1 MNRKINKKGFTLTE
15 ILAVIAILGV
25 ILAIAVPSY
34 NSLSKKFEKAYYE
47 KLDGSVLAAAKSYY
61 KENAES
67 RPAELLYSSV
77 VTFSELIDN
86 KNIDDIKGYKSE
98 SNLKG
103 RIIIVKKVE
112 GYDYKMCYLDSDKN
126 SDNNKEYEK
135 NGESP
140 VADEDLLKKLGT
152 TNDTNTNNCDANW
165 LKNTKETFEARYG
178 SADEIYLYYSETNN
192 PKTIKEKLGVEKTLI
207 KLSSFS
213 SSEKLLELEKVELG
227 NTKYYPE
234 NITAIDLRTAK
245 EEDHK
250 YNLIY
255 RKIKTEADEEEDKD
269 SVVKK
274 ELHVV
279 RYDAPVVKVGDE
291 EINGKTLPYNTE
303 INLSISAKDKERHK
317 NLNGDNAALETT
329 FEEKIYCGGTWRD
342 WSTVSNGKK
351 IYTKN
356 SVDCEDSSIK
366 IKYRWQDK
374 QKNISKETKEPYTM
388 DLIEENPKL
397 EVKLESGGKVYEPG
411 QWTNKDIDA
420 TLNVTGIKRDVDLYS
435 KKDSGTDTKFNTGG
449 EGTYNYKITEETAS
463 STYTFSLKE
472 KDTSNPVKNG
482 DNNVEVRKTV
492 KIDKTSPLVATII
505 TDSSYNKKYDS
516 DINLTMSWTNKDLWF
531 NVFVKDELSG
541 IENVTFKLKS
551 TGATIP
557 VHWVQEPD
565 DYKDIT
571 AGSILNSL
579 TKRYRDYASNGYS
592 RYILHF
598 YEDIE
603 DDVIINVIDLAGN
616 KYTKEVK
623 IKLDTTPPSP
633 PSIYF
638 FGISTD
644 KFYIISGKDNLSG
657 VSEDQYKKP
666 GSNEWKTYSSI
677 IHLTAETGTYYAKSI
692 DRAGNESDPT
702 SKNYV
707 KEETESK
714 YTIYFDSNGGSG
726 SMSPMKNISRNAK
739 VTLTKNAFTKSGYNF
754 MGWATSKD
762 SSTVAY
768 YDQQD
773 VAGITSG
780 SSITLYAVWKKGL
793 VATFK
798 YNKATWAT
806 DTTASCNLYNGETSC
821 TIKAPEIPNA
831 PGTNRRD
838 QSTSASV
845 RNKGNNPYKTLF
857 TVVGWSTNKNATSA
871 QYASRGT
878 ITLSANT
885 TYYAIVKINKT
896 RFYAFPNED
905 YGLYCR
911 KAAGQAYAKE
921 NFKGMILTNTS
932 TAAYYNSTNWQYTGG
947 KMWFVGNVDPSN
959 LCSGG
964 SLGVGKVCTSCWVPG
979 DWVDW

>member
-47 KLDGSVLAAAKSYY
+47 KLEGSVLAAAKSYY

-77 VTFSELIDN
+77 VTFSELKTS
-86 KNIDDIKGYKSE
+86 KNIDDIKGYKS
-98 SNLKG
+98 NIDLKG
-103 RIIIVKKVE
+103 RIIIVKKAE
-112 GYDYKMCYLDSDKN
+112 GYDYKMCYLYSDKN

-140 VADEDLLKKLGT
+140 VADEDLLKKLGINAT
-152 TNDTNTNNCDANW
+152 INTNNCDVNW
-165 LKNTKETFEARYG
+165 LNNDADTFITDYDFVNFNG
-178 SADEIYLYYSETNN
+178 YLYYSETFDKNDIEN
-192 PKTIKEKLGVEKTLI
+192 IRNKLGVIKDLKKKSPKGEELDSVTLSNKT
-207 KLSSFS
+207 
-213 SSEKLLELEKVELG
+213 
-227 NTKYYPE
+227 YYPTNITGVDLRVARDSNKPISVTYPIQGDDVTE
-234 NITAIDLRTAK
+234 NITK
-245 EEDHK
+245 EV
-250 YNLIY
+250 NI
-255 RKIKTEADEEEDKD
+255 
-269 SVVKK
+269 
-274 ELHVV
+274 V
-279 RYDAPVVKVGDE
+279 RYDAPIVKVGDE

-303 INLSISAKDKERHK
+303 INLSVKKKDADIHDKLKVTEDIS
-317 NLNGDNAALETT
+317 TT
-329 FEEKIYCGGTWRD
+329 FEESIYCKGTWSK
-342 WSTVSNGKK
+342 WNGVSNGKK

-366 IKYRWQDK
+366 IKYHWKDEQD
-374 QKNISKETKEPYTM
+374 NISRETKEPYTM

-397 EVKLESGGKVYEPG
+397 EVKLESGGKIYELG

-463 STYTFSLKE
+463 STYIFSLKE

-482 DNNVEVRKTV
+482 DNDVKVRKTV
-492 KIDKTSPLVATII
+492 KIDKTSPLVAAII

-531 NVFVKDELSG
+531 NAFVKDELSG

-579 TKRYRDYASNGYS
+579 TKRYRNYASNGYS

-603 DDVIINVIDLAGN
+603 DDVIINATDSAGN

-623 IKLDTTPPSP
+623 IKLDKTPPSP

-692 DRAGNESDPT
+692 DRAGNESAPT

-754 MGWATSKD
+754 MGWATSKN

-768 YDQQD
+768 YDQQE

-806 DTTASCNLYNGETSC
+806 DTTVSCNLYNGATSC
-821 TIKAPEIPNA
+821 TVTAPEIPNV

-838 QSTSASV
+838 QSTSASI
-845 RNKGNNPYKTLF
+845 RNKGNNPFRTLF

-871 QYASRGT
+871 QHKSRGT

-911 KAAGQAYAKE
+911 KAAGQAYAKQ

>member
-34 NSLSKKFEKAYYE
+34 NSLSKKFEKEYYE
-47 KLDGSVLAAAKSYY
+47 KLEGSVLAAAKSYY

-86 KNIDDIKGYKSE
+86 KNIDDIKGYKSD
-98 SNLKG
+98 SDLKG

-112 GYDYKMCYLDSDKN
+112 GYDYKMCYL
-126 SDNNKEYEK
+126 E
-135 NGESP
+135 P
-140 VADEDLLKKLGT
+140 GT
-152 TNDTNTNNCDANW
+152 TNESSKDATTLDTNSLKTLGIDETINTENCDANW
-165 LKNTKETFEARYG
+165 LSNEANTFKADYG
-178 SADEIYLYYSETNN
+178 DDTSIYLYYSETNN
-192 PKTIKEKLGVEKTLI
+192 PETIKEKLGVTK
-207 KLSSFS
+207 KLTKIS
-213 SSEKLLELEKVELG
+213 SSNITLEEVDLG
-227 NTKYYPE
+227 GTKYYPE

-245 EEDHK
+245 EQDQT
-250 YNLIY
+250 YNLTY
-255 RKIKTEADEEEDKD
+255 RIKTEADETGKKD
-269 SVVKK
+269 LVVEK

-279 RYDAPVVKVGDE
+279 RYDAPIVKVDDE
-291 EINGKTLPYNTE
+291 EINGETLPYNTE
-303 INLSISAKDKERHK
+303 INLSVSDEDTTMHQNLKNDNTTEQTIFKES
-317 NLNGDNAALETT
+317 
-329 FEEKIYCGGTWRD
+329 IYCKGTWSK
-342 WSTVSNGKK
+342 WNEVSNVIK
-351 IYTKN
+351 YTKD
-356 SVDCEDSSIK
+356 SVECEDSSIK
-366 IKYRWQDK
+366 IKYRWQDE
-374 QKNISKETKEPYTM
+374 QSNISRETKEPYTM

-397 EVKLESGGKVYEPG
+397 EVELKSGGKIYEPG

-482 DNNVEVRKTV
+482 DNNVEVQKTV
-492 KIDKTSPLVATII
+492 KIDKTAPDVATII
-505 TDSSYNKKYDS
+505 TDASYDKKYDS
-516 DINLTMSWTNKDLWF
+516 DVNITMSWTNKDLWF

-541 IENVTFKLKS
+541 VENVTFKLKS

-579 TKRYRDYASNGYS
+579 TKRYRNYASNGYS

-603 DDVIINVIDLAGN
+603 DEVVINVTDLAGN

-623 IKLDTTPPSP
+623 IKLDKTPPSP

-666 GSNEWKTYSSI
+666 GSNDWKTYSSI

-692 DRAGNESDPT
+692 DRAGNESAPT

-726 SMSPMKNISRNAK
+726 SMNPMKNISRNAK

-754 MGWATSKD
+754 MGWATSKN
-762 SSTVAY
+762 SSAVAY
-768 YDQQD
+768 YDQQE

-806 DTTASCNLYNGETSC
+806 DTTASCNLYNGATSC
-821 TIKAPEIPNA
+821 TVTAPEIPNV

-838 QSTSASV
+838 QSTSASI
-845 RNKGNNPYKTLF
+845 RKKGNNPYKTLF

-896 RFYAFPNED
+896 RFYAFPNEE

-911 KAAGQAYAKE
+911 KAAGQAYAKQ

-932 TAAYYNSTNWQYTGG
+932 TAAYYNSTDWQYTGG

>member
-47 KLDGSVLAAAKSYY
+47 KLEDSILAAAKSYY

-67 RPAELLYSSV
+67 RPAELLYSNV
-77 VTFSELIDN
+77 VTFSELKTN

-98 SNLKG
+98 SDLKG
-103 RIIIVKKVE
+103 RIIIVKKLE
-112 GYDYKMCYLDSDKN
+112 DYDYKMCYLAPNTED
-126 SDNNKEYEK
+126 EK
-135 NGESP
+135 NASTTLT
-140 VADEDLLKKLGT
+140 DEDLLKKLGT
-152 TNDTNTNNCDANW
+152 ANDTNANNCDPNW
-165 LKNTKETFEARYG
+165 LSNDATTFKTEYSFKG
-178 SADEIYLYYSETNN
+178 FNGYLYYSETFDKNDIEN
-192 PKTIKEKLGVEKTLI
+192 IRNKLGVIKTLTKQHSKVEDPLDSVTLSDKTYYPTNITGVDLTVAKDSNKKIFVTYPIQGDKATENTIKEV
-207 KLSSFS
+207 
-213 SSEKLLELEKVELG
+213 
-227 NTKYYPE
+227 
-234 NITAIDLRTAK
+234 NI
-245 EEDHK
+245 
-250 YNLIY
+250 
-255 RKIKTEADEEEDKD
+255 
-269 SVVKK
+269 
-274 ELHVV
+274 V

-303 INLSISAKDKERHK
+303 INLSVKKKDADIHDKLKVTEDIS
-317 NLNGDNAALETT
+317 TT
-329 FEEKIYCGGTWRD
+329 FEESIYCDGNWGD
-342 WSTVSNGKK
+342 WAEVLNGKRK
-351 IYTKN
+351 YTKD
-356 SVDCEDSSIK
+356 SVNCDASSIK
-366 IKYRWQDK
+366 IKYRWQDE
-374 QKNISKETKEPYTM
+374 QSNISRETKEPYTM

-397 EVKLESGGKVYEPG
+397 EVELKSGGKIYEPG

-420 TLNVTGIKRDVDLYS
+420 TLNVDGIKRDVDLYS
-435 KKDSGTDTKFNTGG
+435 KKDSGTDTKFSTGG
-449 EGTYNYKITEETAS
+449 EGTYNYNITEETAS

-482 DNNVEVRKTV
+482 DNDVEVKKTV

-505 TDSSYNKKYDS
+505 TDASYDKKYDS
-516 DINLTMSWTNKDLWF
+516 DVNITMSWTNKDLWF

-603 DDVIINVIDLAGN
+603 DDVIINVTDLAGN

-623 IKLDTTPPSP
+623 IKLDGTPPSP

-692 DRAGNESDPT
+692 DRAGNESTPT

-806 DTTASCNLYNGETSC
+806 DTTASCNLYNGATSC

-911 KAAGQAYAKE
+911 KAAGQAYAKQ

>member
-47 KLDGSVLAAAKSYY
+47 KLEGSVLAAAKSYY

-67 RPAELLYSSV
+67 RPAELLYSNV

-103 RIIIVKKVE
+103 RIIIVKKAE
-112 GYDYKMCYLDSDKN
+112 DYDYKMCYLAPNTEDEKNASTTLTDKN
-126 SDNNKEYEK
+126 
-135 NGESP
+135 
-140 VADEDLLKKLGT
+140 LLEKLGT
-152 TNDTNTNNCDANW
+152 NEPTNTNNCDVNW
-165 LKNTKETFEARYG
+165 LSNEESTFEADYG
-178 SADEIYLYYSETNN
+178 DDKPIYLYYSETNN
-192 PKTIKEKLGVEKTLI
+192 PKTIKEKLGVTKTLN
-207 KLSSFS
+207 KKAS
-213 SSEKLLELEKVELG
+213 SSSSKKFLETVKLE

-303 INLSISAKDKERHK
+303 INLSISAKDKERHT
-317 NLNGDNAALETT
+317 NLNGDNAALETK
-329 FEEKIYCGGTWRD
+329 FEEKIYCDGI
-342 WSTVSNGKK
+342 WSEWNGVSNAIK
-351 IYTKN
+351 YTKD

-366 IKYRWQDK
+366 IKYRWKDEQD
-374 QKNISKETKEPYTM
+374 NISRETKEPYTM

-397 EVKLESGGKVYEPG
+397 EVKLESGGKIYEPG

-463 STYTFSLKE
+463 STYIFSLKE

-482 DNNVEVRKTV
+482 DNDVKVRKTV
-492 KIDKTSPLVATII
+492 KIDKTAPLVATII
-505 TDSSYNKKYDS
+505 TDASYDKKYDS
-516 DINLTMSWTNKDLWF
+516 DVNITMSWTNKDLWF

-603 DDVIINVIDLAGN
+603 DDVIINATDSAGN

-623 IKLDTTPPSP
+623 IKLDGTPPSP

-692 DRAGNESDPT
+692 DRAGNESAPT

-768 YDQQD
+768 YDQQE

-806 DTTASCNLYNGETSC
+806 DTTASCNLYNGATSC

>member
-47 KLDGSVLAAAKSYY
+47 KLEDSILAAAKSYY

-86 KNIDDIKGYKSE
+86 KNIDDIKGYKSVGD
-98 SNLKG
+98 LKG

-112 GYDYKMCYLDSDKN
+112 GYDYKMCYLAPNTED
-126 SDNNKEYEK
+126 EK
-135 NGESP
+135 NASTTLT
-140 VADEDLLKKLGT
+140 DEDLLKKLGT
-152 TNDTNTNNCDANW
+152 ANDTNANNCDPNW
-165 LKNTKETFEARYG
+165 LSNNATTFKTEYSFKG
-178 SADEIYLYYSETNN
+178 FNGYLYYSETFDKNDIEN
-192 PKTIKEKLGVEKTLI
+192 IRNKLGVIKTLTKQHSKVEDPLDSVTLSDKTYYPTNITGVDLTVAKDINKKIFVTYPIQGDKATENTIKEV
-207 KLSSFS
+207 
-213 SSEKLLELEKVELG
+213 
-227 NTKYYPE
+227 
-234 NITAIDLRTAK
+234 NI
-245 EEDHK
+245 
-250 YNLIY
+250 
-255 RKIKTEADEEEDKD
+255 
-269 SVVKK
+269 
-274 ELHVV
+274 V

-303 INLSISAKDKERHK
+303 INLSVKKKDADIHDKLKVTEDIS
-317 NLNGDNAALETT
+317 TT
-329 FEEKIYCGGTWRD
+329 FEESIYCDGNWGD
-342 WSTVSNGKK
+342 WAEVLNGKRK
-351 IYTKN
+351 YTKD
-356 SVDCEDSSIK
+356 SVNCDASSIK
-366 IKYRWQDK
+366 IKYRWQDE
-374 QKNISKETKEPYTM
+374 QSNISRETKEPYTM

-397 EVKLESGGKVYEPG
+397 EVELKSGGKIYEPG

-435 KKDSGTDTKFNTGG
+435 KKDSGTDTKFNTGV

-482 DNNVEVRKTV
+482 DNNVEVQKTV
-492 KIDKTSPLVATII
+492 KIDKTAPLVATII
-505 TDSSYNKKYDS
+505 TDASYDKKYDS
-516 DINLTMSWTNKDLWF
+516 DVNITMSWTNKYLWF

-557 VHWVQEPD
+557 VYWVQEPD

-603 DDVIINVIDLAGN
+603 DDVIINVTDLAGN

-623 IKLDTTPPSP
+623 IKLDGTPPSP

-692 DRAGNESDPT
+692 DRAGNESAPT

-911 KAAGQAYAKE
+911 KAAGQAYAKQ

>member
-34 NSLSKKFEKAYYE
+34 NSLSKKFEKEYYE
-47 KLDGSVLAAAKSYY
+47 KLEGSILAAAKSYY

-67 RPAELLYSSV
+67 RPAELLYSNV

-86 KNIDDIKGYKSE
+86 KNIDDIKGYKSN
-98 SNLKG
+98 SDLKG
-103 RIIIVKKVE
+103 RIIIVKKAE
-112 GYDYKMCYLDSDKN
+112 DYDYKMCYLAPNTDD
-126 SDNNKEYEK
+126 
-135 NGESP
+135 
-140 VADEDLLKKLGT
+140 ADEKKASTTLTDGDLLGKLGT
-152 TNDTNTNNCDANW
+152 NKTINTNNCDANW
-165 LKNTKETFEARYG
+165 LNNDADTFETEYV
-178 SADEIYLYYSETNN
+178 DDKPIYLYYSETNN
-192 PKTIKEKLGVEKTLI
+192 PKTIKEKLGVTKTL
-207 KLSSFS
+207 KKKASYSSK
-213 SSEKLLELEKVELG
+213 EYLEEVELG

-234 NITAIDLRTAK
+234 NITAIDLRTEK
-245 EEDHK
+245 E
-250 YNLIY
+250 YNLTY
-255 RKIKTEADEEEDKD
+255 RIKTGK
-269 SVVKK
+269 VVEKK
-274 ELHVV
+274 LHVV
-279 RYDAPVVKVGDE
+279 RYDAPIVKVGDE

-366 IKYRWQDK
+366 IKYHWYDE

-397 EVKLESGGKVYEPG
+397 EVKLESGGKIYEPG

-463 STYTFSLKE
+463 STYIFSLKE

-482 DNNVEVRKTV
+482 DNDVKVRKTV

-644 KFYIISGKDNLSG
+644 KFYIISGEDKLSG

-692 DRAGNESDPT
+692 DRAGNESTPT

-806 DTTASCNLYNGETSC
+806 DTTASCNLYNGATSC

-845 RNKGNNPYKTLF
+845 RNKGNNQYKTLF

>member
-47 KLDGSVLAAAKSYY
+47 KLEGSVLAAAKSYY

-77 VTFSELIDN
+77 VTFSELKTS
-86 KNIDDIKGYKSE
+86 KNIDDIKGYKS
-98 SNLKG
+98 NIDLKG
-103 RIIIVKKVE
+103 RIIIVKKAE
-112 GYDYKMCYLDSDKN
+112 GYDYKMCYLYSDKN

-140 VADEDLLKKLGT
+140 VADEDLLKKLGINAT
-152 TNDTNTNNCDANW
+152 INTNNCDVNW
-165 LKNTKETFEARYG
+165 LNNDADTFITDYDFVNFNG
-178 SADEIYLYYSETNN
+178 YLYYSETFDKNDIEN
-192 PKTIKEKLGVEKTLI
+192 IRNKLGVIKDLKKKSPKGEELDSVTLSNKT
-207 KLSSFS
+207 
-213 SSEKLLELEKVELG
+213 
-227 NTKYYPE
+227 YYPT
-234 NITAIDLRTAK
+234 NITGVDLRVA
-245 EEDHK
+245 
-250 YNLIY
+250 
-255 RKIKTEADEEEDKD
+255 KD
-269 SVVKK
+269 SNKTISVTYPIQGDNVTENKTKEVKI
-274 ELHVV
+274 V

-303 INLSISAKDKERHK
+303 INLSVKENDEKIHNK
-317 NLNGDNAALETT
+317 LKVAEATPQTT

-342 WSTVSNGKK
+342 WDKVSNGKK
-351 IYTKN
+351 IYTKD
-356 SVDCEDSSIK
+356 SVKCDDSSIK
-366 IKYRWQDK
+366 IKYRWKDEQD
-374 QKNISKETKEPYTM
+374 NISRETKEPYTM

-397 EVKLESGGKVYEPG
+397 EVKLESGGKIYELG

-435 KKDSGTDTKFNTGG
+435 KKDSGTDEKLNTGG

-463 STYTFSLKE
+463 STYIFSLKE

-482 DNNVEVRKTV
+482 DNDVKVRKTV
-492 KIDKTSPLVATII
+492 KIDKTSPLVAAII

-541 IENVTFKLKS
+541 VENVTFKLKS

-565 DYKDIT
+565 DKNYKNIV
-571 AGSILNSL
+571 AGSTLNSL
-579 TKRYRDYASNGYS
+579 TKRYRNYASNGYS

-603 DDVIINVIDLAGN
+603 DEVVINVTDLAGN

-623 IKLDTTPPSP
+623 IKLDKTPPSP

-666 GSNEWKTYSSI
+666 GSSEWKTYSSI

-692 DRAGNESDPT
+692 DRAGNESAPT

-707 KEETESK
+707 KAETESK

-726 SMSPMKNISRNAK
+726 SMNPMKNISRNAK

-754 MGWATSKD
+754 MGWATSKN

-768 YDQQD
+768 YDQQE

-806 DTTASCNLYNGETSC
+806 DTTASCNLYNGATSC
-821 TIKAPEIPNA
+821 TVTAPEIPNV

-845 RNKGNNPYKTLF
+845 RNKGNNPFRTLF

-871 QYASRGT
+871 QHKSRGT

-911 KAAGQAYAKE
+911 KAAGQAYAKQ

-947 KMWFVGNVDPSN
+947 KMWFVGNVNPSN
-959 LCSGG
+959 LCGGG

>member
-1 MNRKINKKGFTLTE
+1 MNKKINKKGFTLTE

-34 NSLSKKFEKAYYE
+34 NSLSKKFEKEYYD
-47 KLDGSVLAAAKSYY
+47 KLEGSVLAAAKSYY

-77 VTFSELIDN
+77 VTFSQLIDN

-98 SNLKG
+98 ELKG

-112 GYDYKMCYLDSDKN
+112 GYDYKMCYLAPNTED
-126 SDNNKEYEK
+126 EK
-135 NGESP
+135 NASTTLTDG
-140 VADEDLLKKLGT
+140 DLLEKLGT
-152 TNDTNTNNCDANW
+152 SKETNAKNCDLNW
-165 LKNTKETFEARYG
+165 LSNDATTFITDYDFVNFNG
-178 SADEIYLYYSETNN
+178 YLYYSETFDKNDIEN
-192 PKTIKEKLGVEKTLI
+192 IRNKLGVAKTLTKKPSKAGYPLDSVTLDGKTYYPTNITGVDLTVAKDINKKIFVTYPIQGDKATENTIKEV
-207 KLSSFS
+207 
-213 SSEKLLELEKVELG
+213 
-227 NTKYYPE
+227 
-234 NITAIDLRTAK
+234 NI
-245 EEDHK
+245 
-250 YNLIY
+250 
-255 RKIKTEADEEEDKD
+255 
-269 SVVKK
+269 
-274 ELHVV
+274 V
-279 RYDAPVVKVGDE
+279 RYDAPVVKVGNE
-291 EINGKTLPYNTE
+291 EQASGKTLPYNTE
-303 INLSISAKDKERHK
+303 INLSVKENDEKIHNKLKVAEDIS
-317 NLNGDNAALETT
+317 TT
-329 FEEKIYCGGTWRD
+329 FEESIYCDGTWSK
-342 WSTVSNGKK
+342 WNEISNVIK
-351 IYTKN
+351 YTKD
-356 SVDCEDSSIK
+356 SVNCDVSSIK
-366 IKYRWQDK
+366 IKYRWQDE
-374 QKNISKETKEPYTM
+374 QSNISRETKDPYTM

-397 EVKLESGGKVYEPG
+397 DVELKSGGKIYEPG

-435 KKDSGTDTKFNTGG
+435 KKDSGTETKIGTGSKA
-449 EGTYNYKITEETAS
+449 EYKITEETAL

-472 KDTSNPVKNG
+472 KYTSDPVKNG
-482 DNNVEVRKTV
+482 DNNVEVTKTV
-492 KIDKTSPLVATII
+492 KIDKTAPDVAIII
-505 TDSSYNKKYDS
+505 TDGSYNKKYDS
-516 DINLTMSWTNKDLWF
+516 DVNITMSWTNKDLWF

-541 IENVTFKLKS
+541 VENVTFKLKS

-565 DYKDIT
+565 DKNYKNIV
-571 AGSILNSL
+571 AGSTLNSL
-579 TKRYRDYASNGYS
+579 TKRYRNYASNGYS

-603 DDVIINVIDLAGN
+603 DEVVVNVTDLAGN

-623 IKLDTTPPSP
+623 IKLDKTPPSP

-666 GSNEWKTYSSI
+666 GSDDWKTYSSI

-692 DRAGNESDPT
+692 DRAGNESAPT

-707 KEETESK
+707 KAETESK

-726 SMSPMKNISRNAK
+726 SMNPMKNISRNTE

-754 MGWATSKD
+754 MGWATSKN

-768 YDQQD
+768 YDQQK

-806 DTTASCNLYNGETSC
+806 DTTVSCNLYNGATSC
-821 TIKAPEIPNA
+821 TVTAPEIPNV

-838 QSTSASV
+838 QSTSDI
-845 RNKGNNPYKTLF
+845 KKYGNNPYKTLF

-871 QYASRGT
+871 QYDSRGT

-896 RFYAFPNED
+896 RLYAFPNEEN
-905 YGLYCR
+905 GLYCR
-911 KAAGQAYAKE
+911 KSAGLPYASSS
-921 NFKGMILTNTS
+921 FKGMILTNS
-932 TAAYYNSTNWQYTGG
+932 GIPAYYNSTNWQYTGG

-959 LCSGG
+959 LCGTG
-964 SLGVGKVCTSCWVPG
+964 SLTTSKVCTSCWVPG

>member
-67 RPAELLYSSV
+67 RPAELLYSNV
-77 VTFSELIDN
+77 VTFSELKTN

-98 SNLKG
+98 SDLKG
-103 RIIIVKKVE
+103 RIIIVKKLE
-112 GYDYKMCYLDSDKN
+112 DYDYKMCYLAPNTED
-126 SDNNKEYEK
+126 EK
-135 NGESP
+135 NASTTLT
-140 VADEDLLKKLGT
+140 DEDLLKKLGT
-152 TNDTNTNNCDANW
+152 TNDTNANNCDPNW
-165 LKNTKETFEARYG
+165 LSNDATTFKTEYSFKG
-178 SADEIYLYYSETNN
+178 FNGYLYYSETFDKNDIEN
-192 PKTIKEKLGVEKTLI
+192 IRNKLGVAKRLTKKPSKAGYPLDSVTLDGKT
-207 KLSSFS
+207 
-213 SSEKLLELEKVELG
+213 
-227 NTKYYPE
+227 YYPTNITGVDLTVAKDSNKTISVTYPIQGDNVTE
-234 NITAIDLRTAK
+234 NITK
-245 EEDHK
+245 EV
-250 YNLIY
+250 NI
-255 RKIKTEADEEEDKD
+255 
-269 SVVKK
+269 
-274 ELHVV
+274 V

-303 INLSISAKDKERHK
+303 INLSISVEDEERYK
-317 NLNGDNAALETT
+317 NLNGDSDIPQTK
-329 FEEKIYCGGTWRD
+329 FEEKIYCDGNWGD
-342 WSTVSNGKK
+342 WAEVLNGKRK
-351 IYTKN
+351 YTKD
-356 SVDCEDSSIK
+356 SVNCDASSIK
-366 IKYRWQDK
+366 IKYRWQDE
-374 QKNISKETKEPYTM
+374 QSNISRETKEPYTM

-397 EVKLESGGKVYEPG
+397 EVELKSGGKIYEPG

-420 TLNVTGIKRDVDLYS
+420 TLNVDGIKRDVDLYS
-435 KKDSGTDTKFNTGG
+435 KKDSGTDTKFSTGV

-482 DNNVEVRKTV
+482 DNNVEVQKTV
-492 KIDKTSPLVATII
+492 KIDKTAPLVATII
-505 TDSSYNKKYDS
+505 TDASYDKKYDS
-516 DINLTMSWTNKDLWF
+516 DVNITMSWTNKYLWF

-557 VHWVQEPD
+557 VYWVQEPD

-603 DDVIINVIDLAGN
+603 DDVIINATDLAGN

-623 IKLDTTPPSP
+623 IKLDKTPPSP

-692 DRAGNESDPT
+692 DRAGNESTPT

-707 KEETESK
+707 KEQTESK

-768 YDQQD
+768 YDQQE

-806 DTTASCNLYNGETSC
+806 DTTASCNLYNGATSC

>member
-47 KLDGSVLAAAKSYY
+47 KLEGSVLAAAKSYY

-86 KNIDDIKGYKSE
+86 KNIDDIKGYKSN

-103 RIIIVKKVE
+103 RIIIVKRRND
-112 GYDYKMCYLDSDKN
+112 YDYKMCYLAPNTDEKNASTTLTDKN
-126 SDNNKEYEK
+126 
-135 NGESP
+135 
-140 VADEDLLKKLGT
+140 LLEKLGT
-152 TNDTNTNNCDANW
+152 NETTNANNCDANW
-165 LKNTKETFEARYG
+165 LNNEARTFYATYG
-178 SADEIYLYYSETNN
+178 DAKPIYLYYSETNN
-192 PKTIKEKLGVEKTLI
+192 PETIKKKLGVEKTLI

-213 SSEKLLELEKVELG
+213 SPENLLELGKVKLS

-234 NITAIDLRTAK
+234 NITAIDLRTAID
-245 EEDHK
+245 EDK
-250 YNLIY
+250 IYNLTY
-255 RKIKTEADEEEDKD
+255 RIKTEVDEAGDKD
-269 SVVKK
+269 LKVEKK
-274 ELHVV
+274 LHVV
-279 RYDAPVVKVGDE
+279 RYDAPVIKVGNE
-291 EINGKTLPYNTE
+291 EQDGGKTLPYNTE
-303 INLSISAKDKERHK
+303 INLSVSDTDTTRHTNLK
-317 NLNGDNAALETT
+317 NDNATEQTIFEESIYCDGNWSEWNAVLNG
-329 FEEKIYCGGTWRD
+329 KR
-342 WSTVSNGKK
+342 
-351 IYTKN
+351 IYTKEN
-356 SVDCEDSSIK
+356 VSCGASSIK
-366 IKYRWQDK
+366 IKYRWQDE
-374 QKNISKETKEPYTM
+374 QNNISRETKEPYTM

-397 EVKLESGGKVYEPG
+397 EVELKSGGKIYEPG

-482 DNNVEVRKTV
+482 DNNVEVKKTV
-492 KIDKTSPLVATII
+492 KIDKTSPDVATII
-505 TDSSYNKKYDS
+505 TDASYDKKYDS

-557 VHWVQEPD
+557 VHWAQEPD

-579 TKRYRDYASNGYS
+579 TKRYRNYASNGYS

-603 DDVIINVIDLAGN
+603 DDVIINVTDLAGN

-623 IKLDTTPPSP
+623 IKLDKTPPSP

-666 GSNEWKTYSSI
+666 GSNDWKTYSSI

-692 DRAGNESDPT
+692 DRAGNESAPT

-726 SMSPMKNISRNAK
+726 SMNPMKNISRNAK

-754 MGWATSKD
+754 MGWATSKN

-768 YDQQD
+768 YDQQE

-806 DTTASCNLYNGETSC
+806 DTTVSCNLYNGATSC
-821 TIKAPEIPNA
+821 TVTAPEIPNV

-838 QSTSASV
+838 QSTSVSI
-845 RNKGNNPYKTLF
+845 RKKGNNPYKTLF

-911 KAAGQAYAKE
+911 KAAGQAYAKQ

>member
-34 NSLSKKFEKAYYE
+34 NSLSKKFEKEYYE

-103 RIIIVKKVE
+103 RIIIVKKAE
-112 GYDYKMCYLDSDKN
+112 DYDYKMCYLAPNTDDA
-126 SDNNKEYEK
+126 DEK
-135 NGESP
+135 KASTTLT
-140 VADEDLLKKLGT
+140 DEDLLKKLGT
-152 TNDTNTNNCDANW
+152 ANDTNTNNCDVNW
-165 LKNTKETFEARYG
+165 LSNEESTFEADYG
-178 SADEIYLYYSETNN
+178 DDKPIYLYYSETNN
-192 PKTIKEKLGVEKTLI
+192 PKTIKEKLGVTKTLN
-207 KLSSFS
+207 KKAS
-213 SSEKLLELEKVELG
+213 SSSKKFLETVKLE

-245 EEDHK
+245 EEDQT

-255 RKIKTEADEEEDKD
+255 RIKTGK
-269 SVVKK
+269 VVEKK
-274 ELHVV
+274 LHVV
-279 RYDAPVVKVGDE
+279 RYDAPIVKVGDE

-303 INLSISAKDKERHK
+303 INLSISVEDKDRHK

-342 WSTVSNGKK
+342 WTEVSNGKK

-397 EVKLESGGKVYEPG
+397 EVKLESGGKIYEPG

-435 KKDSGTDTKFNTGG
+435 KKDSDTDTKFNTGS
-449 EGTYNYKITEETAS
+449 EGAYNYNITEETAS

-482 DNNVEVRKTV
+482 DNNVEVQKTV

-505 TDSSYNKKYDS
+505 TDASYDKKYDS
-516 DINLTMSWTNKDLWF
+516 DVNITMSWTNKDLWF

-557 VHWVQEPD
+557 VYWVQEPD

-603 DDVIINVIDLAGN
+603 DDVIINATDSAGN

-623 IKLDTTPPSP
+623 IKLDQTPPSP

-644 KFYIISGKDNLSG
+644 KFYIISGEDKLSG

-692 DRAGNESDPT
+692 DRAGNESTPT

-707 KEETESK
+707 KEQTESK

-768 YDQQD
+768 YDQQE

-806 DTTASCNLYNGETSC
+806 DTTASCNLYNGATSC

>member
-47 KLDGSVLAAAKSYY
+47 KLEGSVLAAAKSYY

-77 VTFSELIDN
+77 VTFSELKEN
-86 KNIDDIKGYKSE
+86 KNIDDIKGYKS
-98 SNLKG
+98 NIDLKG

-112 GYDYKMCYLDSDKN
+112 GYDYKMCYLEPGTNDESSTEAQKLNDA
-126 SDNNKEYEK
+126 SLETLGINK
-135 NGESP
+135 
-140 VADEDLLKKLGT
+140 
-152 TNDTNTNNCDANW
+152 DTNTDNCDVNW
-165 LKNTKETFEARYG
+165 LSNKASTFATEYG
-178 SADEIYLYYSETNN
+178 DVKPIYLYYSETNN
-192 PKTIKEKLGVEKTLI
+192 PKTIKEKLGVRKTL
-207 KLSSFS
+207 KKRASY
-213 SSEKLLELEKVELG
+213 SSENYLATVELG

-245 EEDHK
+245 EQNQT

-255 RKIKTEADEEEDKD
+255 RIKTEADEEGNKD
-269 SVVKK
+269 LVVEKK
-274 ELHVV
+274 LHVV
-279 RYDAPVVKVGDE
+279 RYDAPIVKVGDE

-303 INLSISAKDKERHK
+303 INLSISDDDATRHK
-317 NLNGDNAALETT
+317 NLKNDNATEKTI

-342 WSTVSNGKK
+342 WTEVSNGKK

-356 SVDCEDSSIK
+356 SVNCDASSIK
-366 IKYRWQDK
+366 IKYHWKDEQD
-374 QKNISKETKEPYTM
+374 NISRETKEPYTM

-397 EVKLESGGKVYEPG
+397 EVKLESGGKIYELG

-420 TLNVTGIKRDVDLYS
+420 TLNVTGIKRNVDLYS

-482 DNNVEVRKTV
+482 DNDVKVRKTV

-531 NVFVKDELSG
+531 NAFVKDELSG

-579 TKRYRDYASNGYS
+579 TKRYRNYASNGYS

-603 DDVIINVIDLAGN
+603 DDVIINATDLAGN

-623 IKLDTTPPSP
+623 IKLDKTPPSP

-666 GSNEWKTYSSI
+666 GSNDWKTYSSI

-692 DRAGNESDPT
+692 DRAGNESTPT

-754 MGWATSKD
+754 MGWATSKN
-762 SSTVAY
+762 SSTIAY
-768 YDQQD
+768 YDQQE

-798 YNKATWAT
+798 YNKATWAK
-806 DTTASCNLYNGETSC
+806 DTTASCNLYNGATSC
-821 TIKAPEIPNA
+821 TVTAPEIPNA

-871 QYASRGT
+871 QHKSRGT

-911 KAAGQAYAKE
+911 KAAGQAYAKQ

>member
-47 KLDGSVLAAAKSYY
+47 KLEGSVLAAAKSYY

-77 VTFSELIDN
+77 VTFSELKTS
-86 KNIDDIKGYKSE
+86 KNIDDIKGYKS
-98 SNLKG
+98 NIDLKG
-103 RIIIVKKVE
+103 RIIIVKKAE
-112 GYDYKMCYLDSDKN
+112 GYDYKMCYLYSDKN

-140 VADEDLLKKLGT
+140 VADEDLLKKLGINAT
-152 TNDTNTNNCDANW
+152 INTNNCDVNW
-165 LKNTKETFEARYG
+165 LNNDADTFITDYDFVNFNG
-178 SADEIYLYYSETNN
+178 YLYYSETFDKNDIEN
-192 PKTIKEKLGVEKTLI
+192 IRNKLGVIKDLKKKSPKGEELDSVTLSNKT
-207 KLSSFS
+207 
-213 SSEKLLELEKVELG
+213 
-227 NTKYYPE
+227 YYPTNITGVDLRVARDSNKPISVTYPIQGDDVTE
-234 NITAIDLRTAK
+234 NITK
-245 EEDHK
+245 EV
-250 YNLIY
+250 NI
-255 RKIKTEADEEEDKD
+255 
-269 SVVKK
+269 
-274 ELHVV
+274 V
-279 RYDAPVVKVGDE
+279 RYDAPIVKVGDE

-303 INLSISAKDKERHK
+303 INLSVKKKDADIHDKLKVTEDIS
-317 NLNGDNAALETT
+317 TT
-329 FEEKIYCGGTWRD
+329 FEESIYCKGTWSK
-342 WSTVSNGKK
+342 WNGVSNGKK

-356 SVDCEDSSIK
+356 SVDCKDSSIK
-366 IKYRWQDK
+366 IKYRWKDEQD
-374 QKNISKETKEPYTM
+374 NISRETKEPYTM

-397 EVKLESGGKVYEPG
+397 EVKLESGGKIYELG

-435 KKDSGTDTKFNTGG
+435 KKDSGNDTKFNTGG

-463 STYTFSLKE
+463 STYIFSLKE

-482 DNNVEVRKTV
+482 DNDVKVRKTV
-492 KIDKTSPLVATII
+492 KIDKTSPLVAAII

-531 NVFVKDELSG
+531 NAFVKDELSG

-579 TKRYRDYASNGYS
+579 TKRYRNYASNGYS

-603 DDVIINVIDLAGN
+603 DDVIINATDSAGN

-623 IKLDTTPPSP
+623 IKLDKTPPSP

-666 GSNEWKTYSSI
+666 GRNEWKTYSSI

-692 DRAGNESDPT
+692 DRAGNESAPT

-754 MGWATSKD
+754 MGWATSKN

-768 YDQQD
+768 YDQQE

-806 DTTASCNLYNGETSC
+806 DTTVSCNLYNGATSC
-821 TIKAPEIPNA
+821 TVTAPEIPNV

-838 QSTSASV
+838 QSTSASI
-845 RNKGNNPYKTLF
+845 RNKGNNPFRTLF

-871 QYASRGT
+871 QHKSRGT

-911 KAAGQAYAKE
+911 KAAGQAYAKQ

>member
-47 KLDGSVLAAAKSYY
+47 KLEGSVLAAAKSYY

-77 VTFSELIDN
+77 VTFSKLKEN
-86 KNIDDIKGYKSE
+86 KNIDDIKGYKLVGD
-98 SNLKG
+98 LKG

-112 GYDYKMCYLDSDKN
+112 GYDYKMCYLAPNTED
-126 SDNNKEYEK
+126 EK
-135 NGESP
+135 NASTTLTDG
-140 VADEDLLKKLGT
+140 DLLEKLGT
-152 TNDTNTNNCDANW
+152 NETTNANNCDPNW
-165 LKNTKETFEARYG
+165 LNNGANTFNATYGNTEA
-178 SADEIYLYYSETNN
+178 IYLYYSETNN
-192 PKTIKEKLGVEKTLI
+192 PKTIKEKLGVRKTL
-207 KLSSFS
+207 KKRASY
-213 SSEKLLELEKVELG
+213 SSENYLETVELG

-245 EEDHK
+245 EQDQT
-250 YNLIY
+250 YNLTY
-255 RKIKTEADEEEDKD
+255 RIKTEDQDITKTK
-269 SVVKK
+269 V
-274 ELHVV
+274 LHIV
-279 RYDAPVVKVGDE
+279 RYDAPIVNVGDE

-303 INLSISAKDKERHK
+303 INLSISVKDEDRYK
-317 NLNGDNAALETT
+317 NLNGDSDTLKTT
-329 FEEKIYCGGTWRD
+329 FEEKIYCDGNWGD
-342 WSTVSNGKK
+342 WAEVLNGKRK
-351 IYTKN
+351 YTKD
-356 SVDCEDSSIK
+356 SVNCDASYIK
-366 IKYRWQDK
+366 IKYRWQDE
-374 QKNISKETKEPYTM
+374 QENISKETKEPYTM

-397 EVKLESGGKVYEPG
+397 EVELKSGGKIYEPG

-435 KKDSGTDTKFNTGG
+435 KKDSGTDEKLSTGSKA
-449 EGTYNYKITEETAS
+449 EYKITEETAS

-482 DNNVEVRKTV
+482 DNNVEVKKTV

-505 TDSSYNKKYDS
+505 TDGSYNKKYDS

-579 TKRYRDYASNGYS
+579 TKRYRNYASNGYS

-603 DDVIINVIDLAGN
+603 DDVIINATDLAGN
-616 KYTKEVK
+616 EYTKEVK
-623 IKLDTTPPSP
+623 IKLDKTPPSP

-666 GSNEWKTYSSI
+666 GSNEWKTYSYI
-677 IHLTAETGTYYAKSI
+677 VHLTAETGTYYAKSI
-692 DRAGNESDPT
+692 DRAGNESTPT

-707 KEETESK
+707 KEQTESK

-754 MGWATSKD
+754 MGWATSKN

-798 YNKATWAT
+798 YNKATWAK
-806 DTTASCNLYNGETSC
+806 DTTASCDLKNNATSC
-821 TIKAPEIPNA
+821 TVTAPEIPNA

-845 RNKGNNPYKTLF
+845 RNKGNNPFRTLF

-871 QYASRGT
+871 QYKSRGT

-896 RFYAFPNED
+896 RFYAFPNEE

-911 KAAGQAYAKE
+911 KAAGQAYAKQ

-964 SLGVGKVCTSCWVPG
+964 SLGVGNVCTSCWVPG
-979 DWVDW
+979 DWIDW

>member
-34 NSLSKKFEKAYYE
+34 NSLSKKFEKEYYE
-47 KLDGSVLAAAKSYY
+47 KLEGSILAAAKSYY

-67 RPAELLYSSV
+67 RPAELLYSNV

-86 KNIDDIKGYKSE
+86 KNIDDIKGYKSN
-98 SNLKG
+98 SDLKG
-103 RIIIVKKVE
+103 RIIIVKKAE
-112 GYDYKMCYLDSDKN
+112 DYDYKMCYLAPNTDD
-126 SDNNKEYEK
+126 
-135 NGESP
+135 
-140 VADEDLLKKLGT
+140 ADEKKASTTLTDGDLLGKLGT
-152 TNDTNTNNCDANW
+152 NKTINTNNCDANW
-165 LKNTKETFEARYG
+165 LNNDADTFETEYV
-178 SADEIYLYYSETNN
+178 DDKPIYLYYSETNN
-192 PKTIKEKLGVEKTLI
+192 PKTIKEKLGVTKTL
-207 KLSSFS
+207 KKKASYSSK
-213 SSEKLLELEKVELG
+213 EYLEEVELG

-234 NITAIDLRTAK
+234 NITAIDLRTEK
-245 EEDHK
+245 E
-250 YNLIY
+250 YNLTY
-255 RKIKTEADEEEDKD
+255 RIKTGK
-269 SVVKK
+269 VVEKK
-274 ELHVV
+274 LHVV
-279 RYDAPVVKVGDE
+279 RYDAPIVKVGDE

-303 INLSISAKDKERHK
+303 INLSISVEDKDRHK

-342 WSTVSNGKK
+342 WTEVSNGKK

-397 EVKLESGGKVYEPG
+397 EVKLESGGKIYELG

-463 STYTFSLKE
+463 STYIFSLKE

-492 KIDKTSPLVATII
+492 KIDKTAPLVATII
-505 TDSSYNKKYDS
+505 TDASYDKKYDS
-516 DINLTMSWTNKDLWF
+516 DVNITMSWTNKDLWF

-557 VHWVQEPD
+557 VYWVQEPD

-579 TKRYRDYASNGYS
+579 TKRYRNYASNGYS
-592 RYILHF
+592 RYILNF

-603 DDVIINVIDLAGN
+603 DDVIINVTDLAGN

-623 IKLDTTPPSP
+623 IKLDGTPPSP

-692 DRAGNESDPT
+692 DRAGNESAPT

-768 YDQQD
+768 YDQQE

-806 DTTASCNLYNGETSC
+806 DTTASCNLYNGATSC

>member
-47 KLDGSVLAAAKSYY
+47 KLEGSVLAAAKSYY

-67 RPAELLYSSV
+67 RPAELLYSNV
-77 VTFSELIDN
+77 VTFSELKTN

-98 SNLKG
+98 SDLKG

-112 GYDYKMCYLDSDKN
+112 DYDYKMCYLAPNTEDEKNASTTLTDKN
-126 SDNNKEYEK
+126 
-135 NGESP
+135 
-140 VADEDLLKKLGT
+140 LLEKLGT
-152 TNDTNTNNCDANW
+152 NEPTNTNNCDPNW
-165 LKNTKETFEARYG
+165 LNNDAYTFQTDYDFVNFNG
-178 SADEIYLYYSETNN
+178 YLYYSETFGKNDIEN
-192 PKTIKEKLGVEKTLI
+192 IRNKLGVAKRLTKKPSKAGYPLDSVTLDGKTYYPTNITGVDLTVAKDINKKIFVTYPIQGDKATENTIKEV
-207 KLSSFS
+207 
-213 SSEKLLELEKVELG
+213 
-227 NTKYYPE
+227 
-234 NITAIDLRTAK
+234 NI
-245 EEDHK
+245 
-250 YNLIY
+250 
-255 RKIKTEADEEEDKD
+255 
-269 SVVKK
+269 
-274 ELHVV
+274 V
-279 RYDAPVVKVGDE
+279 RYDAPVVKVGNE
-291 EINGKTLPYNTE
+291 EQASGKTLPYNTE
-303 INLSISAKDKERHK
+303 INLSVKENDEKIHNK
-317 NLNGDNAALETT
+317 LKVAEDTST
-329 FEEKIYCGGTWRD
+329 MFEEKIYCGGTWRD
-342 WSTVSNGKK
+342 WDKVSNGKK
-351 IYTKN
+351 TYTKD
-356 SVDCEDSSIK
+356 SVNCDVSSIK
-366 IKYRWQDK
+366 IKYRWQDE
-374 QKNISKETKEPYTM
+374 QSNISRETKEPYTM

-397 EVKLESGGKVYEPG
+397 EVKLESGGKIYELG

-463 STYTFSLKE
+463 STYIFSLKE

-492 KIDKTSPLVATII
+492 KIDKTAPLVATII
-505 TDSSYNKKYDS
+505 TDASYDKKYDS

-603 DDVIINVIDLAGN
+603 DDVIINVTDLAGN

-623 IKLDTTPPSP
+623 IKLDKTPPSP

-644 KFYIISGKDNLSG
+644 KFYIISGEDKLSG

-692 DRAGNESDPT
+692 DRAGNAPT

-768 YDQQD
+768 YDQQE

-806 DTTASCNLYNGETSC
+806 DTTASCNLYNGATSC

>member
-47 KLDGSVLAAAKSYY
+47 KLEGSILAAAKSYY

-67 RPAELLYSSV
+67 RPAELLYSNV

-112 GYDYKMCYLDSDKN
+112 GYDYKMCYLAPDTTDEKNASTTLTDKN
-126 SDNNKEYEK
+126 
-135 NGESP
+135 
-140 VADEDLLKKLGT
+140 LLEKLGT
-152 TNDTNTNNCDANW
+152 NEPTNTDNCDVNW
-165 LKNTKETFEARYG
+165 LSNKASTFATEYG
-178 SADEIYLYYSETNN
+178 DVKPIYLYYSETNN
-192 PKTIKEKLGVEKTLI
+192 PKTIKEKLVVRKTL
-207 KLSSFS
+207 KKRASY
-213 SSEKLLELEKVELG
+213 SSENYLATVELG

-245 EEDHK
+245 EEDQT
-250 YNLIY
+250 YNLTY
-255 RKIKTEADEEEDKD
+255 RIKTEADEEGKKD
-269 SVVKK
+269 WVVEKK
-274 ELHVV
+274 LHVV

-303 INLSISAKDKERHK
+303 INLSISDDDATRYQ
-317 NLNGDNAALETT
+317 NLNGDSATPQTT
-329 FEEKIYCGGTWRD
+329 FEEKIYCDGI
-342 WSTVSNGKK
+342 WSEWTKVSNAIK
-351 IYTKN
+351 YTKD
-356 SVDCEDSSIK
+356 SVNCDASSIK
-366 IKYRWQDK
+366 IKYHWYDE
-374 QKNISKETKEPYTM
+374 QKNISRETKEPYTM

-397 EVKLESGGKVYEPG
+397 DVKLESGGKIYEPG

-482 DNNVEVRKTV
+482 DNNVEVQKTV

-505 TDSSYNKKYDS
+505 TDASYDKKYDS
-516 DINLTMSWTNKDLWF
+516 DVNITMSWTNKNLWF

-557 VHWVQEPD
+557 VYWVQEPD

-579 TKRYRDYASNGYS
+579 TKRYRNYASNGYS
-592 RYILHF
+592 RYILNF

-603 DDVIINVIDLAGN
+603 DDVIINATDSAGN

-623 IKLDTTPPSP
+623 IKLDKTPPSP

-644 KFYIISGKDNLSG
+644 KFYIISGEDKLSG

-692 DRAGNESDPT
+692 DRAGNESAPT

>member
-34 NSLSKKFEKAYYE
+34 NSLSKKFEKEYYD
-47 KLDGSVLAAAKSYY
+47 KLQGSVLAAAKSYY
-61 KENAES
+61 KENAEL
-67 RPAELLYSSV
+67 RPAELLYSNV
-77 VTFSELIDN
+77 VTFSELIKN
-86 KNIDDIKGYKSE
+86 KNIDDIKGYKSN

-103 RIIIVKKVE
+103 RVIIVKKE
-112 GYDYKMCYLDSDKN
+112 KDYDYKMCYLDPEKEEETPVTDK
-126 SDNNKEYEK
+126 
-135 NGESP
+135 
-140 VADEDLLKKLGT
+140 DLLEKLGT
-152 TNDTNTNNCDANW
+152 NNDTNTKNCDANW
-165 LKNTKETFEARYG
+165 LKNTLDTFDATYG
-178 SADEIYLYYSETNN
+178 DTNEIYLYYSETNN
-192 PKTIKEKLGVEKTLI
+192 PKTIKENLEVTKTLTKI
-207 KLSSFS
+207 SPSGA
-213 SSEKLLELEKVELG
+213 ELETVKLE

-234 NITAIDLRTAK
+234 NITAIDLRAAEERDK
-245 EEDHK
+245 EYK
-250 YNLIY
+250 LIY
-255 RKIKTEADEEEDKD
+255 RIKTEADEEGNKD
-269 SVVKK
+269 SVVEKL
-274 ELHVV
+274 LHVV
-279 RYDAPVVKVGDE
+279 RYDAPIVKVGDE
-291 EINGKTLPYNTE
+291 VINGKTLPYNTE
-303 INLSISAKDKERHK
+303 INLSISDKDKDRLN
-317 NLNGDNAALETT
+317 NLNGVQTT
-329 FEEKIYCGGTWRD
+329 FEEKIYCDGNWGD
-342 WSTVSNGKK
+342 WAKVNGKRK
-351 IYTKN
+351 YTKD
-356 SVDCEDSSIK
+356 SVNCYASSIK
-366 IKYRWQDK
+366 IKYRWKDNQKDK
-374 QKNISKETKEPYTM
+374 QNNISRETRDPYIM

-397 EVKLESGGKVYEPG
+397 EVKLESGGKIYEPG
-411 QWTNKDIDA
+411 QWTNKDITA
-420 TLNVTGIKRDVDLYS
+420 TLNVDGIKRDVDLYS

-449 EGTYNYKITEETAS
+449 EGTYNYNITEETAS

-482 DNNVEVRKTV
+482 DNDVEVRKKV

-579 TKRYRDYASNGYS
+579 TKRYRNYASNGYS

-603 DDVIINVIDLAGN
+603 DDVIINATDLAGN

-623 IKLDTTPPSP
+623 IKLDKTPPSP

-666 GSNEWKTYSSI
+666 GSNDWKTYSSI

-692 DRAGNESDPT
+692 DRAGNESAPT

-726 SMSPMKNISRNAK
+726 SMNPMKNISRNAK

-754 MGWATSKD
+754 MGWATSKN

-768 YDQQD
+768 YDQQE

-780 SSITLYAVWKKGL
+780 SSITLYAVWKKGI

-806 DTTASCNLYNGETSC
+806 DTTASCDLKNNATSC
-821 TIKAPEIPNA
+821 TITAPEIPNA

-871 QYASRGT
+871 QYKARGT
-878 ITLSANT
+878 ISLSANT
-885 TYYAIVKINKT
+885 TYYAIVKINET
-896 RFYAFPNED
+896 SFYAFPNEE

-911 KAAGQAYAKE
+911 KAAGQAYAKQ
-921 NFKGMILTNTS
+921 NFKGMILTNSGTQARYES
-932 TAAYYNSTNWQYTGG
+932 TDWKYTGG
-947 KMWFVGNVDPSN
+947 KMWFVGYVVPSN

>member
-47 KLDGSVLAAAKSYY
+47 KLEGSVLAAAKSYY

-67 RPAELLYSSV
+67 RPAELLYSNV
-77 VTFSELIDN
+77 VTFSELKKN

-98 SNLKG
+98 SELKG

-112 GYDYKMCYLDSDKN
+112 GYDYKMCYLEPDNN

-135 NGESP
+135 KGGTP
-140 VADEDLLKKLGT
+140 VADEDLLKKLGI
-152 TNDTNTNNCDANW
+152 NKDTNTNNCDANW
-165 LKNTKETFEARYG
+165 LENTKETFEATYG
-178 SADEIYLYYSETNN
+178 SADAIYLYYSETNN
-192 PKTIKEKLGVEKTLI
+192 PKTIKEKLGITKTL
-207 KLSSFS
+207 KKKSSKGEDLDS
-213 SSEKLLELEKVELG
+213 VPLNDK
-227 NTKYYPE
+227 TYYPTNITGVDLTVAKDSNKKIFVTYPIQGNNVTE
-234 NITAIDLRTAK
+234 NITK
-245 EEDHK
+245 EV
-250 YNLIY
+250 NI
-255 RKIKTEADEEEDKD
+255 
-269 SVVKK
+269 
-274 ELHVV
+274 V

-291 EINGKTLPYNTE
+291 EQDSGKTLPYNTE
-303 INLSISAKDKERHK
+303 INLSVKENDEKIHNK
-317 NLNGDNAALETT
+317 LKVAEDTST
-329 FEEKIYCGGTWRD
+329 MFEEKIYCGGTWRD
-342 WSTVSNGKK
+342 WEKVSNVKK
-351 IYTKN
+351 TYTN
-356 SVDCEDSSIK
+356 DSVNCDVSSIK
-366 IKYRWQDK
+366 IKYRWQDE
-374 QKNISKETKEPYTM
+374 QRNISRETKEPYTM

-397 EVKLESGGKVYEPG
+397 EVELKSSGKIYEPG

-435 KKDSGTDTKFNTGG
+435 KKDSGTDTKFSTGG

-482 DNNVEVRKTV
+482 DNNVEVQKTV
-492 KIDKTSPLVATII
+492 KIDKTAPDVATII
-505 TDSSYNKKYDS
+505 TDASYDKKYDS
-516 DINLTMSWTNKDLWF
+516 DVNITMSWTNKDLWF

-541 IENVTFKLKS
+541 VENVTFKLKS

-557 VHWVQEPD
+557 VHWAQEPD

-579 TKRYRDYASNGYS
+579 TKRYRNYASNGYS

-603 DDVIINVIDLAGN
+603 DDVIINITDLAGN

-623 IKLDTTPPSP
+623 IKLDKTPPSP

-657 VSEDQYKKP
+657 VSENQYKKP
-666 GSNEWKTYSSI
+666 GSNDWKTYSSI

-692 DRAGNESDPT
+692 DRAGNESAPT

-754 MGWATSKD
+754 MGWATSKN

-768 YDQQD
+768 YDQQE

-806 DTTASCNLYNGETSC
+806 DTTVSCNLYNGATSC
-821 TIKAPEIPNA
+821 TVTAPEIPNV

-838 QSTSASV
+838 QSTSASI
-845 RNKGNNPYKTLF
+845 RKKGNNPYKTLF

-911 KAAGQAYAKE
+911 KAAGQAYAKQ

>member
-47 KLDGSVLAAAKSYY
+47 KLEGSVLAAAKSYY

-67 RPAELLYSSV
+67 RPAELLYSNV
-77 VTFSELIDN
+77 VTFSELKTS
-86 KNIDDIKGYKSE
+86 KNIDDIKGYKS
-98 SNLKG
+98 NIDLKG

-112 GYDYKMCYLDSDKN
+112 GYDYKMCYLAPGTTDAN
-126 SDNNKEYEK
+126 EK
-135 NGESP
+135 KASTTLTNG
-140 VADEDLLKKLGT
+140 DLLEKLGT
-152 TNDTNTNNCDANW
+152 NPTINTNNCDANW
-165 LKNTKETFEARYG
+165 LNNNVKTEYSFVNFNG
-178 SADEIYLYYSETNN
+178 YLYYSETFDKNDIEN
-192 PKTIKEKLGVEKTLI
+192 IRGKLGVSKALKKKSSKGEDLDFVTLSDKT
-207 KLSSFS
+207 
-213 SSEKLLELEKVELG
+213 
-227 NTKYYPE
+227 YYPI
-234 NITAIDLRTAK
+234 NINGVDLRVA
-245 EEDHK
+245 
-250 YNLIY
+250 
-255 RKIKTEADEEEDKD
+255 KD
-269 SVVKK
+269 SNKTISVTYPIQGDNVTENKTKEVKI
-274 ELHVV
+274 V

-303 INLSISAKDKERHK
+303 INLSVKENDEKIHNK
-317 NLNGDNAALETT
+317 LKVAEATPQTT

-342 WSTVSNGKK
+342 WGKVSNGKK
-351 IYTKN
+351 IYTKD
-356 SVDCEDSSIK
+356 SVKCDDSSIK
-366 IKYRWQDK
+366 IKYRWQDE

-397 EVKLESGGKVYEPG
+397 EVKLESGGKIYELG

-435 KKDSGTDTKFNTGG
+435 KKDSGTDEKLNTGG

-463 STYTFSLKE
+463 STYIFSLKE

-482 DNNVEVRKTV
+482 DNDVKVRKTV

-516 DINLTMSWTNKDLWF
+516 DVNLTMSWTNKDLWF
-531 NVFVKDELSG
+531 NAFVKDELSG

-579 TKRYRDYASNGYS
+579 TKRYRNYASNGYS

-603 DDVIINVIDLAGN
+603 DDVIINATDSAGN

-623 IKLDTTPPSP
+623 IKLDKTPPSP

-692 DRAGNESDPT
+692 DRAGNESAPT

-754 MGWATSKD
+754 MGWATSKN
-762 SSTVAY
+762 SSTIAY
-768 YDQQD
+768 YDQQE

-798 YNKATWAT
+798 
-806 DTTASCNLYNGETSC
+806 
-821 TIKAPEIPNA
+821 
-831 PGTNRRD
+831 
-838 QSTSASV
+838 
-845 RNKGNNPYKTLF
+845 
-857 TVVGWSTNKNATSA
+857 
-871 QYASRGT
+871 
-878 ITLSANT
+878 
-885 TYYAIVKINKT
+885 
-896 RFYAFPNED
+896 
-905 YGLYCR
+905 
-911 KAAGQAYAKE
+911 
-921 NFKGMILTNTS
+921 
-932 TAAYYNSTNWQYTGG
+932 
-947 KMWFVGNVDPSN
+947 
-959 LCSGG
+959 
-964 SLGVGKVCTSCWVPG
+964 
-979 DWVDW
+979 

>member
-34 NSLSKKFEKAYYE
+34 NSLSKKFEKEYYE
-47 KLDGSVLAAAKSYY
+47 KLEGSVLAAAKSYY

-86 KNIDDIKGYKSE
+86 KNIDDIKGYKSDTE
-98 SNLKG
+98 LKG
-103 RIIIVKKVE
+103 RIIIVKKAKD
-112 GYDYKMCYLDSDKN
+112 YDYKMCYLR
-126 SDNNKEYEK
+126 
-135 NGESP
+135 P
-140 VADEDLLKKLGT
+140 GT
-152 TNDTNTNNCDANW
+152 TDELSGAATTLDDASLETLGIGKNTNADNCDPNW
-165 LKNTKETFEARYG
+165 LSNNVDTFITDYDFVNFNG
-178 SADEIYLYYSETNN
+178 YLYYSETFDKNDIEN
-192 PKTIKEKLGVEKTLI
+192 IRNKLGVAKTLTKKSSKAEYALDSVTLDGKTYYPTNITGVDLTVAKDSNKKIFVTYPIQGGKATENTIKEV
-207 KLSSFS
+207 
-213 SSEKLLELEKVELG
+213 
-227 NTKYYPE
+227 
-234 NITAIDLRTAK
+234 NI
-245 EEDHK
+245 
-250 YNLIY
+250 
-255 RKIKTEADEEEDKD
+255 
-269 SVVKK
+269 
-274 ELHVV
+274 V
-279 RYDAPVVKVGDE
+279 RYDAPVVKVGNE
-291 EINGKTLPYNTE
+291 EQDGGKTLPYNTE
-303 INLSISAKDKERHK
+303 INLSVSEEDETIHNKLKVAEKTS
-317 NLNGDNAALETT
+317 TT
-329 FEEKIYCGGTWRD
+329 FEEKIYCAGN
-342 WSTVSNGKK
+342 WSGWNTASNVIK
-351 IYTKN
+351 YTKDN
-356 SVDCEDSSIK
+356 VECEDSSIK
-366 IKYRWQDK
+366 IKYRWKDEQG
-374 QKNISKETKEPYTM
+374 NISRETKDPYTM

-397 EVKLESGGKVYEPG
+397 DVELKSDGKPYEPG

-435 KKDSGTDTKFNTGG
+435 KRDSGTDTKIGTGSKA
-449 EGTYNYKITEETAS
+449 EYKITEETAS

-482 DNNVEVRKTV
+482 DNNVEVQKTV
-492 KIDKTSPLVATII
+492 KIDKTAPDVATII
-505 TDSSYNKKYDS
+505 TDASYDKKYDS
-516 DINLTMSWTNKDLWF
+516 DVNITMSWTNKDLWF

-541 IENVTFKLKS
+541 VENVTFKLKS

-579 TKRYRDYASNGYS
+579 TKRYRNYASNDYS

-603 DDVIINVIDLAGN
+603 DEVVINVTDLAGN

-623 IKLDTTPPSP
+623 IKLDKTPPSP

-657 VSEDQYKKP
+657 VSKNQYKKP
-666 GSNEWKTYSSI
+666 GSSEWKTYSSI

-692 DRAGNESDPT
+692 DKAGNESAPT

-707 KEETESK
+707 KAETESK

-726 SMSPMKNISRNAK
+726 SMNPMKNISRNAK

-754 MGWATSKD
+754 MGWATSKN

-768 YDQQD
+768 YDQQE

-806 DTTASCNLYNGETSC
+806 DTTASCNLYNGATSC
-821 TIKAPEIPNA
+821 TVTAPEIPNV

-838 QSTSASV
+838 QSTSASI
-845 RNKGNNPYKTLF
+845 RKKGNNPYKTLF

-911 KAAGQAYAKE
+911 KAAGQAYAKQ

-964 SLGVGKVCTSCWVPG
+964 SLGVGKVCTSWWVPG

>member
-47 KLDGSVLAAAKSYY
+47 KLEGSVLAAAKSYY

-77 VTFSELIDN
+77 VTFSELKTS
-86 KNIDDIKGYKSE
+86 KNIDDIKGYKS
-98 SNLKG
+98 NIDLKG

-112 GYDYKMCYLDSDKN
+112 GYDYKMCYLEPGTTDAN
-126 SDNNKEYEK
+126 EK
-135 NGESP
+135 KASTTLTNG
-140 VADEDLLKKLGT
+140 DLLEKLGT

-165 LKNTKETFEARYG
+165 LKNNENTFITDYDFVNFNG
-178 SADEIYLYYSETNN
+178 YLYYSETFDKNDIEN
-192 PKTIKEKLGVEKTLI
+192 IRDKLGVAKTLI
-207 KLSSFS
+207 KQSSKAGFS
-213 SSEKLLELEKVELG
+213 LDSVTLNGK
-227 NTKYYPE
+227 TYYPTNITGVDLTVAKDINKKIFVTYPIQGDKATE
-234 NITAIDLRTAK
+234 NITK
-245 EEDHK
+245 EV
-250 YNLIY
+250 NI
-255 RKIKTEADEEEDKD
+255 
-269 SVVKK
+269 
-274 ELHVV
+274 V
-279 RYDAPVVKVGDE
+279 RYDAPVVKVGNE
-291 EINGKTLPYNTE
+291 EQASGKTLPYNTE
-303 INLSISAKDKERHK
+303 INLSVKKKDADIHDKLKVTE
-317 NLNGDNAALETT
+317 ATPQTT

-342 WSTVSNGKK
+342 WDKVSNGKK
-351 IYTKN
+351 IYTKD
-356 SVDCEDSSIK
+356 SVKCDDSSIK
-366 IKYRWQDK
+366 IKYRWKDEQD
-374 QKNISKETKEPYTM
+374 NISRETKEPYTM

-397 EVKLESGGKVYEPG
+397 EVKLESGGKIYELG

-435 KKDSGTDTKFNTGG
+435 KKDSGTDEKLNTGG

-463 STYTFSLKE
+463 STYIFSLKE

-482 DNNVEVRKTV
+482 DNDVKVRKTV
-492 KIDKTSPLVATII
+492 KIDKTSPLVAAII

-531 NVFVKDELSG
+531 NAFVKDELSG

-579 TKRYRDYASNGYS
+579 TKRYRNYASNGYS

-603 DDVIINVIDLAGN
+603 DDVIINATDSAGN

-623 IKLDTTPPSP
+623 IKLDKTPPSP

-692 DRAGNESDPT
+692 DRAGNESAPT

-754 MGWATSKD
+754 MGWATSKN

-768 YDQQD
+768 YDQQE

-806 DTTASCNLYNGETSC
+806 DTTASCNLYNGATSC
-821 TIKAPEIPNA
+821 TVTAPEIPNV

-845 RNKGNNPYKTLF
+845 RNKGNNPFRTLF

-871 QYASRGT
+871 QHKSRGT

-911 KAAGQAYAKE
+911 KAAGQAYAKQ

-947 KMWFVGNVDPSN
+947 KMWFVGNVNPSN
-959 LCSGG
+959 LCGGG

>member
-47 KLDGSVLAAAKSYY
+47 KLEGSVLAAAKSYY

-67 RPAELLYSSV
+67 RPAELLYSNV
-77 VTFSELIDN
+77 VTFSDLKKN
-86 KNIDDIKGYKSE
+86 KNIDDIKGYKSVGD
-98 SNLKG
+98 LKG

-112 GYDYKMCYLDSDKN
+112 GYDYKMCYLA
-126 SDNNKEYEK
+126 
-135 NGESP
+135 P
-140 VADEDLLKKLGT
+140 GT
-152 TNDTNTNNCDANW
+152 TDESSTEAEELNADSLKTLGIKDKTNTNNCDANW
-165 LKNTKETFEARYG
+165 LSNDADTFITDYDFVNFNG
-178 SADEIYLYYSETNN
+178 YLYYSETFDKNDIEN
-192 PKTIKEKLGVEKTLI
+192 IRNKLGVIKTLKKKSSKREELDPV
-207 KLSSFS
+207 KLSN
-213 SSEKLLELEKVELG
+213 K
-227 NTKYYPE
+227 TYYPT
-234 NITAIDLRTAK
+234 NITGVDLRVA
-245 EEDHK
+245 
-250 YNLIY
+250 
-255 RKIKTEADEEEDKD
+255 KD
-269 SVVKK
+269 SNKTISVTYPIQGNNATENKTK
-274 ELHVV
+274 EVNIV

-291 EINGKTLPYNTE
+291 EQDDGKTLPYNTE
-303 INLSISAKDKERHK
+303 INLSVKENDEKIHNK
-317 NLNGDNAALETT
+317 LKVAEATPQTT
-329 FEEKIYCGGTWRD
+329 FEEKIYCKGTWSK
-342 WSTVSNGKK
+342 WTKVSKAIK
-351 IYTKN
+351 YTKD
-356 SVDCEDSSIK
+356 SVNCDASSIK
-366 IKYRWQDK
+366 IKYRWQDE
-374 QKNISKETKEPYTM
+374 QENISKETKEPYTM

-397 EVKLESGGKVYEPG
+397 EVELKSGGKIYEPG

-435 KKDSGTDTKFNTGG
+435 KKDSGTDEKLSTGSKA
-449 EGTYNYKITEETAS
+449 EYKITEETAS

-482 DNNVEVRKTV
+482 DNNVEVKKTV

-505 TDSSYNKKYDS
+505 TDGSYNKKYDS

-579 TKRYRDYASNGYS
+579 TKRYRNYASNGYS

-603 DDVIINVIDLAGN
+603 DDVIINATDLAGN
-616 KYTKEVK
+616 EYTKEVK
-623 IKLDTTPPSP
+623 IKLDKTPPSP

-644 KFYIISGKDNLSG
+644 KFYIISGEDKLSG
-657 VSEDQYKKP
+657 VSENQYKKP
-666 GSNEWKTYSSI
+666 GSNEWKTYSYI
-677 IHLTAETGTYYAKSI
+677 VHLTAETGTYYAKSI
-692 DRAGNESDPT
+692 DRAGNESTPT

-707 KEETESK
+707 KEQTESK

-754 MGWATSKD
+754 MGWATSKN

-806 DTTASCNLYNGETSC
+806 DTTASCDLKNNETSC
-821 TIKAPEIPNA
+821 KIKAPEIPNA

-845 RNKGNNPYKTLF
+845 RNKGNNPFRTLF

-871 QYASRGT
+871 QYASRKE

-896 RFYAFPNED
+896 RFYAFPNEE

-911 KAAGQAYAKE
+911 KAAGQAYAKQ

-947 KMWFVGNVDPSN
+947 KMWFVGNADPSN
-959 LCSGG
+959 LCGGG

>member
-47 KLDGSVLAAAKSYY
+47 KLEGSVLAAAKSYY

-77 VTFSELIDN
+77 VTFSDLKEN
-86 KNIDDIKGYKSE
+86 KNIDDIKGYKSVDD
-98 SNLKG
+98 LKG
-103 RIIIVKKVE
+103 RIIIVKKE
-112 GYDYKMCYLDSDKN
+112 EDYDYKMCYLDSDNN
-126 SDNNKEYEK
+126 SNNKEDEK
-135 NGESP
+135 NGGTP
-140 VADEDLLKKLGT
+140 VTNKDLLEKLGT
-152 TNDTNTNNCDANW
+152 NKTTNAKNCDPNW
-165 LKNTKETFEARYG
+165 LKNDADTFEEKYNFVNFKG
-178 SADEIYLYYSETNN
+178 YLYYSETFDKNDIEN
-192 PKTIKEKLGVEKTLI
+192 IRNKLGVAKTLKKKPSKTGYPLDSVTLNGKTYYPININGVDLTAAKDSNKKIFVTYPIQGDKATENTIKEV
-207 KLSSFS
+207 
-213 SSEKLLELEKVELG
+213 
-227 NTKYYPE
+227 
-234 NITAIDLRTAK
+234 NI
-245 EEDHK
+245 
-250 YNLIY
+250 
-255 RKIKTEADEEEDKD
+255 
-269 SVVKK
+269 
-274 ELHVV
+274 V
-279 RYDAPVVKVGDE
+279 RYDAPVVKVGNE
-291 EINGKTLPYNTE
+291 EQDGGKTLPYNTE
-303 INLSISAKDKERHK
+303 INLSVSEEDETIHNELKVAKKTS
-317 NLNGDNAALETT
+317 TT
-329 FEEKIYCGGTWRD
+329 FEEKIYCAGN
-342 WSTVSNGKK
+342 WSGWNTASNVIK
-351 IYTKN
+351 YTKDN
-356 SVDCEDSSIK
+356 VECEDSSIK
-366 IKYRWQDK
+366 IKYRWKDEQG
-374 QKNISKETKEPYTM
+374 NISRETKDPYTM

-397 EVKLESGGKVYEPG
+397 DVELKSDGKPYEPG

-435 KKDSGTDTKFNTGG
+435 KRDSGTDTKIGTGSKA
-449 EGTYNYKITEETAS
+449 EYKITEETAS

-482 DNNVEVRKTV
+482 DNNVEVQKTV
-492 KIDKTSPLVATII
+492 KIDKTAPDVATII
-505 TDSSYNKKYDS
+505 TDASYDKKYDS
-516 DINLTMSWTNKDLWF
+516 DVNITMSWTNKDLWF

-541 IENVTFKLKS
+541 VENVTFKLKS

-579 TKRYRDYASNGYS
+579 TKRYRNYASNGYS

-603 DDVIINVIDLAGN
+603 DEVVINVTDLAGN

-623 IKLDTTPPSP
+623 IKLDKTPPSP

-644 KFYIISGKDNLSG
+644 KFYIISGKDNLSE
-657 VSEDQYKKP
+657 VSKNQYKKP
-666 GSNEWKTYSSI
+666 GSSEWKTYSSI

-692 DRAGNESDPT
+692 DKAGNESAPT

-707 KEETESK
+707 KAETESK

-726 SMSPMKNISRNAK
+726 SMNPMKNISRNAK

-754 MGWATSKD
+754 MGWATSKN

-768 YDQQD
+768 YDQQE

-806 DTTASCNLYNGETSC
+806 DTASSCNLYNGATSC
-821 TIKAPEIPNA
+821 TVTAPEIPNV

-838 QSTSASV
+838 QSTSASI
-845 RNKGNNPYKTLF
+845 RKKGNNPYKTLF

-911 KAAGQAYAKE
+911 KAAGQAYAKQ

>member
-47 KLDGSVLAAAKSYY
+47 KLEGSVLAAAKSYY

-77 VTFSELIDN
+77 VTFSELKTS
-86 KNIDDIKGYKSE
+86 KNIDDIKGYKS
-98 SNLKG
+98 NIDLKG
-103 RIIIVKKVE
+103 RIIIVKKAE

-165 LKNTKETFEARYG
+165 LKNNENTFITDYDFVNFNG
-178 SADEIYLYYSETNN
+178 YLYYSETFDKNDIEN
-192 PKTIKEKLGVEKTLI
+192 IRDKLGVAKTLT
-207 KLSSFS
+207 KQSSKAGFS
-213 SSEKLLELEKVELG
+213 LDSVTLNGK
-227 NTKYYPE
+227 TYYPI
-234 NITAIDLRTAK
+234 NINGVDLRVA
-245 EEDHK
+245 
-250 YNLIY
+250 
-255 RKIKTEADEEEDKD
+255 KD
-269 SVVKK
+269 SNKTISVTYPIQGDNVTENKTKEVKI
-274 ELHVV
+274 V

-303 INLSISAKDKERHK
+303 INLSVKENDEKIHNK
-317 NLNGDNAALETT
+317 LKVAEATPQTT

-342 WSTVSNGKK
+342 WDKVSNGKK
-351 IYTKN
+351 IYTKD
-356 SVDCEDSSIK
+356 SVKCDDSSIK
-366 IKYRWQDK
+366 IKYRWKDEQD
-374 QKNISKETKEPYTM
+374 NISRETKDPYTM

-397 EVKLESGGKVYEPG
+397 EVKLESGGKIYELG

-482 DNNVEVRKTV
+482 DNNVEVKKTV
-492 KIDKTSPLVATII
+492 KIDKTSPLVAAII

-541 IENVTFKLKS
+541 VENVTFKLKS

-579 TKRYRDYASNGYS
+579 TKRYRNYASNGYS

-603 DDVIINVIDLAGN
+603 DDVIINATDSAGN

-623 IKLDTTPPSP
+623 IKLDKTPPSP

-692 DRAGNESDPT
+692 DRAGNESAPT

-754 MGWATSKD
+754 MGWATSKN

-768 YDQQD
+768 YDQQE

-806 DTTASCNLYNGETSC
+806 DTTASCNLYNGATSC
-821 TIKAPEIPNA
+821 TVTAPEIPNV

-838 QSTSASV
+838 QSTSASI
-845 RNKGNNPYKTLF
+845 RKKGNNPYKTLF

-911 KAAGQAYAKE
+911 KAAGQAYAKQ

-959 LCSGG
+959 LCGGG

-979 DWVDW
+979 DWIDW

>member
-34 NSLSKKFEKAYYE
+34 NSLSKKFEKEYYD
-47 KLDGSVLAAAKSYY
+47 KLEGSVLAAAKSYY

-77 VTFSELIDN
+77 VTFSELIGN
-86 KNIDDIKGYKSE
+86 KNIDDIKGYKSN

-103 RIIIVKKVE
+103 RIIIVKRRND
-112 GYDYKMCYLDSDKN
+112 YDYKMCYLAPNTDEKNASTTLTDKN
-126 SDNNKEYEK
+126 
-135 NGESP
+135 
-140 VADEDLLKKLGT
+140 LLEKLGT
-152 TNDTNTNNCDANW
+152 NETTNANNCDANW
-165 LKNTKETFEARYG
+165 LNNEARTFYATYG
-178 SADEIYLYYSETNN
+178 DAKPIYLYYSETNN
-192 PKTIKEKLGVEKTLI
+192 PETIKKKLGVEKTLI

-213 SSEKLLELEKVELG
+213 SPENLLELGKVKLS

-234 NITAIDLRTAK
+234 NITAIDLRTAID
-245 EEDHK
+245 EDK
-250 YNLIY
+250 IYNLTY
-255 RKIKTEADEEEDKD
+255 RIKTEVDEAGDKD
-269 SVVKK
+269 LKVEKK
-274 ELHVV
+274 LHVV
-279 RYDAPVVKVGDE
+279 RYDAPVIKVGNE
-291 EINGKTLPYNTE
+291 EQDGGKTLPYNTE
-303 INLSISAKDKERHK
+303 INLSVSDTDTTRHTNLK
-317 NLNGDNAALETT
+317 NDNATEQTIFEESIYCDGNWSEWNAVLNG
-329 FEEKIYCGGTWRD
+329 KR
-342 WSTVSNGKK
+342 
-351 IYTKN
+351 IYTKEN
-356 SVDCEDSSIK
+356 VSCGASSIK
-366 IKYRWQDK
+366 IKYRWQDE
-374 QKNISKETKEPYTM
+374 QSNISRETKEPYTM

-397 EVKLESGGKVYEPG
+397 EVELKSGGKIYEPG

-482 DNNVEVRKTV
+482 DNNVEVKKTV
-492 KIDKTSPLVATII
+492 KIDKTSPDVATII
-505 TDSSYNKKYDS
+505 TDGSYNKKYDS

-557 VHWVQEPD
+557 VHWAQEPD

-579 TKRYRDYASNGYS
+579 TKRYRNYASNGYS

-603 DDVIINVIDLAGN
+603 DDVIINVTDLAGN

-623 IKLDTTPPSP
+623 IKLDKTPPSP

-666 GSNEWKTYSSI
+666 GSNDWKTYSSI

-692 DRAGNESDPT
+692 DRAGNESAPT

-726 SMSPMKNISRNAK
+726 SMNPMKNISRNAK

-754 MGWATSKD
+754 MGWATSKN

-768 YDQQD
+768 YDQQE

-806 DTTASCNLYNGETSC
+806 DTTVSCNLYNGATSC
-821 TIKAPEIPNA
+821 TVTAPEIPNV

-838 QSTSASV
+838 QSTSASI
-845 RNKGNNPYKTLF
+845 RKKGNNPYKTLF

-911 KAAGQAYAKE
+911 KTAGQAYAKQ

>member
-67 RPAELLYSSV
+67 RPAELLYSNV
-77 VTFSELIDN
+77 VTFSELKTN
-86 KNIDDIKGYKSE
+86 KNIDDIKGYKSVDD
-98 SNLKG
+98 LKG

-112 GYDYKMCYLDSDKN
+112 GYDYKMCYLAPNTED
-126 SDNNKEYEK
+126 EK
-135 NGESP
+135 NASTTLT
-140 VADEDLLKKLGT
+140 DEDLLKKLGT
-152 TNDTNTNNCDANW
+152 ANDTNANNCDPNW
-165 LKNTKETFEARYG
+165 LSNDATTFKTEYSFKG
-178 SADEIYLYYSETNN
+178 FNGYLYYSETFDKNDIEN
-192 PKTIKEKLGVEKTLI
+192 IRNKLGVIKTLTKQHSKVEDPLDSVTLSDKTYYPTNITGVDLTVAKDINKKIFVTYPIQGDKATENTIKEV
-207 KLSSFS
+207 
-213 SSEKLLELEKVELG
+213 
-227 NTKYYPE
+227 
-234 NITAIDLRTAK
+234 NI
-245 EEDHK
+245 
-250 YNLIY
+250 
-255 RKIKTEADEEEDKD
+255 
-269 SVVKK
+269 
-274 ELHVV
+274 V

-303 INLSISAKDKERHK
+303 INLSVKKKDADIHDKLKVTEDIS
-317 NLNGDNAALETT
+317 TT
-329 FEEKIYCGGTWRD
+329 FEESIYCDGNWGD
-342 WSTVSNGKK
+342 WAEVLNGKRK
-351 IYTKN
+351 YTKD
-356 SVDCEDSSIK
+356 SVNCDASSIK
-366 IKYRWQDK
+366 IKYRWQDE
-374 QKNISKETKEPYTM
+374 QSNISRETKEPYTM

-397 EVKLESGGKVYEPG
+397 EVELKSGGKIYEPG

-420 TLNVTGIKRDVDLYS
+420 TLNVDGIKRDVDLYS
-435 KKDSGTDTKFNTGG
+435 KKDSGTDTKFSTGG
-449 EGTYNYKITEETAS
+449 EGTYNYNITEETAS

-482 DNNVEVRKTV
+482 DNDVEVKKTV

-505 TDSSYNKKYDS
+505 TDGSYNKKYDS
-516 DINLTMSWTNKDLWF
+516 DVNLTMSWTNKDLWF

-579 TKRYRDYASNGYS
+579 TKRYRNYASNGYS

-603 DDVIINVIDLAGN
+603 DDVIINATDLAGN

-623 IKLDTTPPSP
+623 IKLDKTPPSP

-692 DRAGNESDPT
+692 DRAGNESTPT

-707 KEETESK
+707 KEQTESK

-768 YDQQD
+768 YDQQE

-806 DTTASCNLYNGETSC
+806 DTTASCNLYNGATSC
-821 TIKAPEIPNA
+821 TVTAPEIPNA

-911 KAAGQAYAKE
+911 KAAGQAYAKQ
-921 NFKGMILTNTS
+921 NFKGMILTNDS

>member
-34 NSLSKKFEKAYYE
+34 NFLSKKFEKAYYE
-47 KLDGSVLAAAKSYY
+47 KLEGSVLAAAKSYY

-67 RPAELLYSSV
+67 RPAELLYSNV

-86 KNIDDIKGYKSE
+86 KNIDDIKGYKSVDD
-98 SNLKG
+98 LKG

-112 GYDYKMCYLDSDKN
+112 GYDYKMCYL
-126 SDNNKEYEK
+126 
-135 NGESP
+135 
-140 VADEDLLKKLGT
+140 ALGT
-152 TNDTNTNNCDANW
+152 NDESSTEAQKLNDASLKTLGINKDTNTNNCDANW
-165 LKNTKETFEARYG
+165 LNNDADTFETEYV
-178 SADEIYLYYSETNN
+178 DDKPIYLYYSETNN
-192 PKTIKEKLGVEKTLI
+192 PKTIKEKLGVTKTL
-207 KLSSFS
+207 KKKASYSSK
-213 SSEKLLELEKVELG
+213 EYLEEVELG

-234 NITAIDLRTAK
+234 NITAIDLRTEK
-245 EEDHK
+245 E
-250 YNLIY
+250 YNLTY
-255 RKIKTEADEEEDKD
+255 RIKTGK
-269 SVVKK
+269 VVEKK
-274 ELHVV
+274 LHVV
-279 RYDAPVVKVGDE
+279 RYDAPIVKVGDE

-303 INLSISAKDKERHK
+303 INLSVKENDEKIHNK
-317 NLNGDNAALETT
+317 LKVAEATPQTT

-342 WSTVSNGKK
+342 WDKVSNGKK
-351 IYTKN
+351 IYTKD
-356 SVDCEDSSIK
+356 SVKCDDSSIK
-366 IKYRWQDK
+366 IKYRWKDEQD
-374 QKNISKETKEPYTM
+374 NISRETKEPYTM

-397 EVKLESGGKVYEPG
+397 EVKLESGGKIYELG

-435 KKDSGTDTKFNTGG
+435 KKDSGTDEKLNTGG

-463 STYTFSLKE
+463 STYIFSLKE

-482 DNNVEVRKTV
+482 DNDVKVRKTV

-531 NVFVKDELSG
+531 NAFVKDELSG

-579 TKRYRDYASNGYS
+579 TKRYRNYASNGYS

-603 DDVIINVIDLAGN
+603 DDVIINATDLAGN

-623 IKLDTTPPSP
+623 IKLDKTPPSP

-666 GSNEWKTYSSI
+666 GSNDWKTYSSI

-692 DRAGNESDPT
+692 DRAGNESAPT

-754 MGWATSKD
+754 MGWATSKN
-762 SSTVAY
+762 SSTIAY
-768 YDQQD
+768 YDQQE

-798 YNKATWAT
+798 YNKATWAK
-806 DTTASCNLYNGETSC
+806 DTTASCNLYNGATSC
-821 TIKAPEIPNA
+821 TVTAPEIPNA

-845 RNKGNNPYKTLF
+845 RNKGNNPFRTLF

-871 QYASRGT
+871 QHKSRGT

-911 KAAGQAYAKE
+911 KAAGQAYAKQ

-947 KMWFVGNVDPSN
+947 KMWFVGNVNPSN
-959 LCSGG
+959 LCGGG

>member
-1 MNRKINKKGFTLTE
+1 MNKKINKKGFTLTE

-47 KLDGSVLAAAKSYY
+47 KLEGSVLAAAKSYY

-77 VTFSELIDN
+77 VTFSKLKEN
-86 KNIDDIKGYKSE
+86 KNIDDIKGYKLVGD
-98 SNLKG
+98 LKG

-112 GYDYKMCYLDSDKN
+112 GYDYKMCYLAPNTED
-126 SDNNKEYEK
+126 EK
-135 NGESP
+135 NASTTLTDG
-140 VADEDLLKKLGT
+140 DLLEKLGT
-152 TNDTNTNNCDANW
+152 NETTNTNNCDANW
-165 LKNTKETFEARYG
+165 LSNDADTFITDYDFVNFNG
-178 SADEIYLYYSETNN
+178 YLYYSETFDKNDIEN
-192 PKTIKEKLGVEKTLI
+192 IRNKLGVIKTLKKKSSKREELDPV
-207 KLSSFS
+207 KLSN
-213 SSEKLLELEKVELG
+213 K
-227 NTKYYPE
+227 TYYPT
-234 NITAIDLRTAK
+234 NITGVDLRVAK
-245 EEDHK
+245 DG
-250 YNLIY
+250 N
-255 RKIKTEADEEEDKD
+255 KTI
-269 SVVKK
+269 SVTYPIQGDNATENKTK
-274 ELHVV
+274 EVNIV

-291 EINGKTLPYNTE
+291 EQDDGKTLPYNTE
-303 INLSISAKDKERHK
+303 INLSVKENDEKIHNK
-317 NLNGDNAALETT
+317 LKVAEATPQTT
-329 FEEKIYCGGTWRD
+329 FEEKIYCKGTWSK
-342 WSTVSNGKK
+342 WTKVSKAIK
-351 IYTKN
+351 YTKD
-356 SVDCEDSSIK
+356 SVNCDASSIK
-366 IKYRWQDK
+366 IKYRWQDE
-374 QKNISKETKEPYTM
+374 QENISKETKEPYTM

-397 EVKLESGGKVYEPG
+397 EVELKSGGKIYEPG

-435 KKDSGTDTKFNTGG
+435 KKDSGTDEKLSTGSKA
-449 EGTYNYKITEETAS
+449 EYKITEETAS

-482 DNNVEVRKTV
+482 DNNVEVKKTV

-505 TDSSYNKKYDS
+505 TDGSYNKKYDS

-579 TKRYRDYASNGYS
+579 TKRYRNYASNGYS

-603 DDVIINVIDLAGN
+603 DDVIINATDLAGN
-616 KYTKEVK
+616 EYTKEVK
-623 IKLDTTPPSP
+623 IKLDKTPPSP

-666 GSNEWKTYSSI
+666 GSNEWKTYSYI
-677 IHLTAETGTYYAKSI
+677 VHLTAETGTYYAKSI
-692 DRAGNESDPT
+692 DRAGNESTPT

-707 KEETESK
+707 KEQTESK

-754 MGWATSKD
+754 MGWATSKN

-798 YNKATWAT
+798 YNKATWAK
-806 DTTASCNLYNGETSC
+806 DTTASCDLKNNATSC
-821 TIKAPEIPNA
+821 TVTAPEIPNA

-845 RNKGNNPYKTLF
+845 RNKGNNPFRTLF

-871 QYASRGT
+871 QYKSRGT

-896 RFYAFPNED
+896 RFYAFPNEE

-911 KAAGQAYAKE
+911 KAAGQAYAKQ

-947 KMWFVGNVDPSN
+947 KMWFVGNADPSN
-959 LCSGG
+959 LCGGG
-964 SLGVGKVCTSCWVPG
+964 SLGVGNVCTSCWVPG
-979 DWVDW
+979 DWIDW

>member
-47 KLDGSVLAAAKSYY
+47 KLEGSVLAAAKSYY

-77 VTFSELIDN
+77 VTFSELKEN
-86 KNIDDIKGYKSE
+86 KNIDDIKGYKS
-98 SNLKG
+98 NIDLKG
-103 RIIIVKKVE
+103 RIIIVKKAE

-165 LKNTKETFEARYG
+165 LKNNENTFITDYDFVNFNG
-178 SADEIYLYYSETNN
+178 YLYYSETFDKNDIEN
-192 PKTIKEKLGVEKTLI
+192 IRDKLGVAKTLT
-207 KLSSFS
+207 KQSSKAGFS
-213 SSEKLLELEKVELG
+213 LDFVTLNGK
-227 NTKYYPE
+227 TYYPTNITGVDLTVAEDSDKIIFVTYPIQGDNVTE
-234 NITAIDLRTAK
+234 NITK
-245 EEDHK
+245 EV
-250 YNLIY
+250 NI
-255 RKIKTEADEEEDKD
+255 
-269 SVVKK
+269 
-274 ELHVV
+274 V
-279 RYDAPVVKVGDE
+279 RYDAPIVKVGDE

-303 INLSISAKDKERHK
+303 INLSVSDDDTRRYK
-317 NLNGDNAALETT
+317 NLNGDSAPPQTT
-329 FEEKIYCGGTWRD
+329 FEEKIYCDGNWGD
-342 WSTVSNGKK
+342 WAEVLNGKRK
-351 IYTKN
+351 YTKD
-356 SVDCEDSSIK
+356 SVNCDASSIK
-366 IKYRWQDK
+366 IKYRWKDK
-374 QKNISKETKEPYTM
+374 QNNISRETKEPYTM

-397 EVKLESGGKVYEPG
+397 EVKLESGGKIYELG

-435 KKDSGTDTKFNTGG
+435 KKDSGTDEKLNTGG

-463 STYTFSLKE
+463 STYIFSLKE

-482 DNNVEVRKTV
+482 DNDVKVRKTV

-516 DINLTMSWTNKDLWF
+516 DVNLTMSWTNKDLWF
-531 NVFVKDELSG
+531 NAFVKDELSG

-579 TKRYRDYASNGYS
+579 TKRYRNYASNGYS

-603 DDVIINVIDLAGN
+603 DDVIINATDSAGN

-623 IKLDTTPPSP
+623 IKLDKTPPSP

-692 DRAGNESDPT
+692 DRAGNESAPT

-754 MGWATSKD
+754 MGWATSKN
-762 SSTVAY
+762 SSTIAY
-768 YDQQD
+768 YDQQE

-798 YNKATWAT
+798 YNKATWAK
-806 DTTASCNLYNGETSC
+806 DTTASCNLYNGATSC
-821 TIKAPEIPNA
+821 TVTAPEIPNA

-845 RNKGNNPYKTLF
+845 RNKGNNPFRTLF

-871 QYASRGT
+871 QHKSRGT

-911 KAAGQAYAKE
+911 KAAGQAYAKQ

-947 KMWFVGNVDPSN
+947 KMWFVGNVNPSN
-959 LCSGG
+959 LCGGG

>member
-47 KLDGSVLAAAKSYY
+47 KLEGSILAAAKSYY

-67 RPAELLYSSV
+67 RPAELLYSNV

-86 KNIDDIKGYKSE
+86 KNIDDIKGYKS
-98 SNLKG
+98 NIDLKG
-103 RIIIVKKVE
+103 RIIIVKKAE
-112 GYDYKMCYLDSDKN
+112 GYDYKMCYLDSDNN

-135 NGESP
+135 KGESP

-397 EVKLESGGKVYEPG
+397 EVKLESGGKIYEPG

-449 EGTYNYKITEETAS
+449 EGTYNYNITEETAS

-482 DNNVEVRKTV
+482 DNDVKVRKTV

-644 KFYIISGKDNLSG
+644 KFYIISGEDKLSG

-692 DRAGNESDPT
+692 DRAGNESAPT

-768 YDQQD
+768 YDQQE

-806 DTTASCNLYNGETSC
+806 DTTASCNLYNGATSC

>member
-47 KLDGSVLAAAKSYY
+47 KLEGSVLAAAKSYY

-67 RPAELLYSSV
+67 RPAELLYSNV

-98 SNLKG
+98 SDLKG

-112 GYDYKMCYLDSDKN
+112 GYDYKMCYLEPNTEDEKNASTTLTDKN
-126 SDNNKEYEK
+126 
-135 NGESP
+135 
-140 VADEDLLKKLGT
+140 LLEKLGT
-152 TNDTNTNNCDANW
+152 NEPTNTNNCDPNW
-165 LKNTKETFEARYG
+165 LNNDAYTFQTDYYFVNFNG
-178 SADEIYLYYSETNN
+178 YLYYSETFDKNDIEN
-192 PKTIKEKLGVEKTLI
+192 IRNKLGVAKRLTKKPSKAGYPLDSVTLDGKTYYPTNITGVDLTVAKDINKKIFVTYPIQGDKATENTIKEV
-207 KLSSFS
+207 
-213 SSEKLLELEKVELG
+213 
-227 NTKYYPE
+227 
-234 NITAIDLRTAK
+234 NI
-245 EEDHK
+245 
-250 YNLIY
+250 
-255 RKIKTEADEEEDKD
+255 
-269 SVVKK
+269 
-274 ELHVV
+274 V
-279 RYDAPVVKVGDE
+279 RYDAPVVKVGNE
-291 EINGKTLPYNTE
+291 EQASGKTLPYNTE
-303 INLSISAKDKERHK
+303 INLSVKENDEKIHNK
-317 NLNGDNAALETT
+317 LKVAEDTST
-329 FEEKIYCGGTWRD
+329 MFEEKIYCGGTWRD
-342 WSTVSNGKK
+342 WDKVSNGKK
-351 IYTKN
+351 TYTKD
-356 SVDCEDSSIK
+356 SVNCDVSSIK
-366 IKYRWQDK
+366 IKYRWQDE
-374 QKNISKETKEPYTM
+374 QSNISRETKEPYTM

-397 EVKLESGGKVYEPG
+397 EVKLESGGKIYELG

-482 DNNVEVRKTV
+482 DNNVEVQKTV

-603 DDVIINVIDLAGN
+603 DDVIINVTDLAGN

-623 IKLDTTPPSP
+623 IKLDKTPPSP

-692 DRAGNESDPT
+692 DRAGNESTPT

-754 MGWATSKD
+754 MGWATSKN

-806 DTTASCNLYNGETSC
+806 DTTASCNLYNGATSC
-821 TIKAPEIPNA
+821 TVTAPEIPNA

-911 KAAGQAYAKE
+911 KAAGQAYAKQ

>member
-47 KLDGSVLAAAKSYY
+47 KLEGSVLAAAKSYY

-67 RPAELLYSSV
+67 RPAELLYSNV
-77 VTFSELIDN
+77 VTFSDLKKN
-86 KNIDDIKGYKSE
+86 KNIDDIKGYKSG
-98 SNLKG
+98 SDLKG

-112 GYDYKMCYLDSDKN
+112 GYDYKMCYL
-126 SDNNKEYEK
+126 E
-135 NGESP
+135 P
-140 VADEDLLKKLGT
+140 GT
-152 TNDTNTNNCDANW
+152 TEESSEEAKELNADSLKTLGINKDTNTNNCDANW
-165 LKNTKETFEARYG
+165 LSNDADTFKTEYVLVNFKG
-178 SADEIYLYYSETNN
+178 YLYYSETFDKNDIEN
-192 PKTIKEKLGVEKTLI
+192 IRNKLGVAKNLKKKPSKEEEKEKLDSVTLNGKT
-207 KLSSFS
+207 
-213 SSEKLLELEKVELG
+213 
-227 NTKYYPE
+227 YYPTNITGVDLTVAKDSNKKIFVTYPIQGDNVTE
-234 NITAIDLRTAK
+234 NITK
-245 EEDHK
+245 EV
-250 YNLIY
+250 NI
-255 RKIKTEADEEEDKD
+255 
-269 SVVKK
+269 
-274 ELHVV
+274 V

-291 EINGKTLPYNTE
+291 EQDSGKTLPYNTE
-303 INLSISAKDKERHK
+303 INLSVKENDEKIHNK
-317 NLNGDNAALETT
+317 LKVAEDTST
-329 FEEKIYCGGTWRD
+329 MFEEKIYCGGTWRD
-342 WSTVSNGKK
+342 WDKVSNGKK
-351 IYTKN
+351 TYTKD
-356 SVDCEDSSIK
+356 SVNCDVSSIK
-366 IKYRWQDK
+366 IKYRWQDE
-374 QKNISKETKEPYTM
+374 QSNISRETKEPYTM

-397 EVKLESGGKVYEPG
+397 EVELKSGGKIYEPG

-482 DNNVEVRKTV
+482 DNNVEVQKTV
-492 KIDKTSPLVATII
+492 KIDKTAPDVATII
-505 TDSSYNKKYDS
+505 TDASYDKKYDS
-516 DINLTMSWTNKDLWF
+516 DVNITMSWTNKDLWF

-541 IENVTFKLKS
+541 VENVTFKLKS

-557 VHWVQEPD
+557 VHWAQEPD

-579 TKRYRDYASNGYS
+579 TKRYRNYASNGYS

-603 DDVIINVIDLAGN
+603 DDVIINITDLAGN

-623 IKLDTTPPSP
+623 IKLDKTPPSP

-657 VSEDQYKKP
+657 VSENQYKKP
-666 GSNEWKTYSSI
+666 GSNDWKTYSSI

-692 DRAGNESDPT
+692 DRAGNESAPT

-754 MGWATSKD
+754 MGWATSKN

-768 YDQQD
+768 YDQQE

-806 DTTASCNLYNGETSC
+806 DTTVSCNLYNGATSC
-821 TIKAPEIPNA
+821 TVTAPEIPNV

-838 QSTSASV
+838 QSTSASI
-845 RNKGNNPYKTLF
+845 RKKGNNPYKTLF

-911 KAAGQAYAKE
+911 KAAGQAYAKQ

>member
-1 MNRKINKKGFTLTE
+1 MNRKINQKGFTLTE

-47 KLDGSVLAAAKSYY
+47 KLEGSVLAAAKAYY

-77 VTFSELIDN
+77 VTFSKLKEN
-86 KNIDDIKGYKSE
+86 KNIDDIKGYKSVDD
-98 SNLKG
+98 LKG

-112 GYDYKMCYLDSDKN
+112 GYDYKMCYLEPGPNDESSKEAQKLNDASLKTLGI
-126 SDNNKEYEK
+126 NK
-135 NGESP
+135 
-140 VADEDLLKKLGT
+140 
-152 TNDTNTNNCDANW
+152 DTNTDNCDANW
-165 LKNTKETFEARYG
+165 LKNDADTFETEYV
-178 SADEIYLYYSETNN
+178 DDKPIYLYYSETNN
-192 PKTIKEKLGVEKTLI
+192 PKTIKEKLGVTKTL
-207 KLSSFS
+207 KKKASYSSK
-213 SSEKLLELEKVELG
+213 EYLEKVELG

-234 NITAIDLRTAK
+234 NITAIDLRTEK
-245 EEDHK
+245 E
-250 YNLIY
+250 YNLTY
-255 RKIKTEADEEEDKD
+255 RIKTGK
-269 SVVKK
+269 VVEKK
-274 ELHVV
+274 LHVV
-279 RYDAPVVKVGDE
+279 RYDAPIVKVGDE

-317 NLNGDNAALETT
+317 NLNGDNATLKTK
-329 FEEKIYCGGTWRD
+329 FEEKIYCDGNWRD
-342 WSTVSNGKK
+342 WSKVSNGKK

-356 SVDCEDSSIK
+356 SVDCDASSIK
-366 IKYRWQDK
+366 IKYRWQDE

-397 EVKLESGGKVYEPG
+397 EVKLESGGKIYELG

-420 TLNVTGIKRDVDLYS
+420 TLNVTGIKRNVDLYS

-482 DNNVEVRKTV
+482 DNDVKVRKTV

-579 TKRYRDYASNGYS
+579 TKRYRNYASNGYS

-603 DDVIINVIDLAGN
+603 DDVIINATDLAGN

-623 IKLDTTPPSP
+623 IKLDKTPPSP

-666 GSNEWKTYSSI
+666 GSNDWKTYSSI

-692 DRAGNESDPT
+692 DRAGNESAPT

-707 KEETESK
+707 KEETKSK

-754 MGWATSKD
+754 MGWATSKN

-768 YDQQD
+768 YDQQE

-798 YNKATWAT
+798 YNKAAWAK
-806 DTTASCNLYNGETSC
+806 DTTASCNLYNGATSC
-821 TIKAPEIPNA
+821 TVTAPEIPNA

-838 QSTSASV
+838 QSTSDSV
-845 RNKGNNPYKTLF
+845 RNKGKGNNPFRTLF

-871 QYASRGT
+871 QYESREE

-911 KAAGQAYAKE
+911 KAAGQSYAKQ
-921 NFKGMILTNTS
+921 NFKGMILTNTT
-932 TAAYYNSTNWQYTGG
+932 TAAYYNCTNWQYTGG
-947 KMWFVGNVDPSN
+947 KMWFVGNVNPSN
-959 LCSGG
+959 LCGGG

>member
-1 MNRKINKKGFTLTE
+1 MNKKINKKGFTLTE

-34 NSLSKKFEKAYYE
+34 NSLSKKFEKEYYD
-47 KLDGSVLAAAKSYY
+47 KLEGSVLAAAKSYY

-67 RPAELLYSSV
+67 RPAELLYSNV
-77 VTFSELIDN
+77 VTFSELKKN

-98 SNLKG
+98 ELKG

-112 GYDYKMCYLDSDKN
+112 GYDYKMCYLAPGTTDD
-126 SDNNKEYEK
+126 DEK
-135 NGESP
+135 K
-140 VADEDLLKKLGT
+140 VATTLDDGDLLEKLGT
-152 TNDTNTNNCDANW
+152 TNDKNAKNCDLNW
-165 LKNTKETFEARYG
+165 LSNKEKTFYVTYG
-178 SADEIYLYYSETNN
+178 DDKPIYLYYSETNN
-192 PKTIKEKLGVEKTLI
+192 PETIKKKLGVKKTLT

-213 SSEKLLELEKVELG
+213 SPENLLELEKVELD
-227 NTKYYPE
+227 NTNYYPE

-245 EEDHK
+245 EQDQT
-250 YNLIY
+250 YNLTY
-255 RKIKTEADEEEDKD
+255 RIKTEDQDITKTK
-269 SVVKK
+269 V
-274 ELHVV
+274 LHIV
-279 RYDAPVVKVGDE
+279 RYDAPIVKVDNE
-291 EINGKTLPYNTE
+291 KINGETLPYNTE
-303 INLSISAKDKERHK
+303 INLSVSDTDTTRHTNLK
-317 NLNGDNAALETT
+317 NDNATEQTIFEESIYCDGNWSEWNAVLNGKRT
-329 FEEKIYCGGTWRD
+329 
-342 WSTVSNGKK
+342 
-351 IYTKN
+351 YTKEN
-356 SVDCEDSSIK
+356 VSCGASSIK
-366 IKYRWQDK
+366 IKYRWKDEQI
-374 QKNISKETKEPYTM
+374 NISRETKDPYTM

-397 EVKLESGGKVYEPG
+397 NVELESGGKIYEPG
-411 QWTNKDIDA
+411 QWTNKDITA

-435 KKDSGTDTKFNTGG
+435 KKDSGTDEKLSTGG

-482 DNNVEVRKTV
+482 DNNVEVTKTV
-492 KIDKTSPLVATII
+492 KIDKTAPDVATII
-505 TDSSYNKKYDS
+505 TDASYDKKYDS
-516 DINLTMSWTNKDLWF
+516 DVNITMSWTNKDLWF

-541 IENVTFKLKS
+541 VENVTFKLKS

-557 VHWVQEPD
+557 VHWAQEPD

-579 TKRYRDYASNGYS
+579 TKRYRNYASNGYS

-603 DDVIINVIDLAGN
+603 DDVIINITDLAGN

-623 IKLDTTPPSP
+623 IKLDKTPPSP

-657 VSEDQYKKP
+657 VSENQYKKP
-666 GSNEWKTYSSI
+666 GSNDWKTYSSI

-692 DRAGNESDPT
+692 DRAGNESAPT

-726 SMSPMKNISRNAK
+726 SMNPMKNISRNAK

-754 MGWATSKD
+754 MGWATSKN

-768 YDQQD
+768 YDQQE

-806 DTTASCNLYNGETSC
+806 DTTVSCNLYNGATSC
-821 TIKAPEIPNA
+821 TVTAPEIPNV

-838 QSTSASV
+838 QSTSASI
-845 RNKGNNPYKTLF
+845 RKKGNNPYKTLF

-911 KAAGQAYAKE
+911 KAAGQAYAKQ

>member
-47 KLDGSVLAAAKSYY
+47 KLEGSVLAAAKSYY

-67 RPAELLYSSV
+67 RPAELLYSNI
-77 VTFSELIDN
+77 VTFSELKTN

-98 SNLKG
+98 SDLKG
-103 RIIIVKKVE
+103 RIIIVKKLE
-112 GYDYKMCYLDSDKN
+112 DYDYKMCYLAPNTED
-126 SDNNKEYEK
+126 EK
-135 NGESP
+135 NASTTLT
-140 VADEDLLKKLGT
+140 DEDLLKKLGT
-152 TNDTNTNNCDANW
+152 TNDTNANNCDPNW
-165 LKNTKETFEARYG
+165 LSNDATTFKTEYSFKG
-178 SADEIYLYYSETNN
+178 FNGYLYYSETFDKNDIEN
-192 PKTIKEKLGVEKTLI
+192 IRNKLGVAKRLTKKPSKAGYPLDSVTLDGKTYYPTNITGVDLTVAKDINKKIFVTYPIQGDKATENTIKEV
-207 KLSSFS
+207 
-213 SSEKLLELEKVELG
+213 
-227 NTKYYPE
+227 
-234 NITAIDLRTAK
+234 NI
-245 EEDHK
+245 
-250 YNLIY
+250 
-255 RKIKTEADEEEDKD
+255 
-269 SVVKK
+269 
-274 ELHVV
+274 V

-303 INLSISAKDKERHK
+303 INLSVKKKDADIHDKLKVTEDIS
-317 NLNGDNAALETT
+317 TT
-329 FEEKIYCGGTWRD
+329 FEESIYCDGI
-342 WSTVSNGKK
+342 WSEWNGVSNAIK
-351 IYTKN
+351 YTKD
-356 SVDCEDSSIK
+356 SVNCDASSIK
-366 IKYRWQDK
+366 IKYRWQDE
-374 QKNISKETKEPYTM
+374 QSNISRETKEPYTM

-397 EVKLESGGKVYEPG
+397 EVELKSGGKIYEPG

-420 TLNVTGIKRDVDLYS
+420 TLNVDGIKRDIDLYS
-435 KKDSGTDTKFNTGG
+435 KKDSGTDTKFSTGG
-449 EGTYNYKITEETAS
+449 EGTYNYNITEETAS

-482 DNNVEVRKTV
+482 DNDVKVRKTI

-505 TDSSYNKKYDS
+505 TDASYDKKYDS

-603 DDVIINVIDLAGN
+603 DDVIINVTDLAGN

-623 IKLDTTPPSP
+623 IKLDKTPPSP

-692 DRAGNESDPT
+692 DRAGNESTPT

-768 YDQQD
+768 YDQQE

-806 DTTASCNLYNGETSC
+806 DTTASCNLYNGATSC

-911 KAAGQAYAKE
+911 KAAGQAYAKQ
-921 NFKGMILTNTS
+921 NFKGMILTNDS

>member
-47 KLDGSVLAAAKSYY
+47 KLEGSVLAAAKSYY

-98 SNLKG
+98 SDLKG
-103 RIIIVKKVE
+103 RIIIVKKAE
-112 GYDYKMCYLDSDKN
+112 DYDYKMCYLAPNTDDA
-126 SDNNKEYEK
+126 DEK
-135 NGESP
+135 KASTTLT
-140 VADEDLLKKLGT
+140 DEDLLKKLGT
-152 TNDTNTNNCDANW
+152 ANDTNTNNCDVNW
-165 LKNTKETFEARYG
+165 LSNEESTFEADYG
-178 SADEIYLYYSETNN
+178 DDKPIYLYYSETNN
-192 PKTIKEKLGVEKTLI
+192 PKTIKEKLGVTKTLN
-207 KLSSFS
+207 KKAS
-213 SSEKLLELEKVELG
+213 SSSSSKKFLETVKLE

-303 INLSISAKDKERHK
+303 INLSISDDDVTSHTNLK
-317 NLNGDNAALETT
+317 NDNATEKTI
-329 FEEKIYCGGTWRD
+329 FEESIYCKGTWSK
-342 WSTVSNGKK
+342 WNEVSNVIK
-351 IYTKN
+351 YTKD

-366 IKYRWQDK
+366 IKYHWKDEQD
-374 QKNISKETKEPYTM
+374 NISRETKEPYTM

-397 EVKLESGGKVYEPG
+397 EVKLESGGKIYEPG

-463 STYTFSLKE
+463 STYIFSLKE

-482 DNNVEVRKTV
+482 DNDVKVRKTV
-492 KIDKTSPLVATII
+492 KIDKTAPLVATII
-505 TDSSYNKKYDS
+505 TDASYDKKYDS
-516 DINLTMSWTNKDLWF
+516 DVNITMSWTNKDLWF

-623 IKLDTTPPSP
+623 IKLDKTPPSP

-644 KFYIISGKDNLSG
+644 KFYIISGEDKLSG

-692 DRAGNESDPT
+692 DRAGNESTPT

-806 DTTASCNLYNGETSC
+806 DTTASCNLYNGATSC
-821 TIKAPEIPNA
+821 TVTAPEIPNA

-871 QYASRGT
+871 QYASRGR

>member
-47 KLDGSVLAAAKSYY
+47 KLEGSVLAAAKSYY

-67 RPAELLYSSV
+67 RPAELLYSNV
-77 VTFSELIDN
+77 VTFSDLKKN
-86 KNIDDIKGYKSE
+86 KNIDDIKGYKSG
-98 SNLKG
+98 SDLKG

-112 GYDYKMCYLDSDKN
+112 GYDYKMCYL
-126 SDNNKEYEK
+126 E
-135 NGESP
+135 P
-140 VADEDLLKKLGT
+140 GT
-152 TNDTNTNNCDANW
+152 TEESSEEAKELNADSLKTLGINKDTNTNNCDANW
-165 LKNTKETFEARYG
+165 LSNDADTFKTEYVFVNFKG
-178 SADEIYLYYSETNN
+178 YLYYSETFDKNDIEN
-192 PKTIKEKLGVEKTLI
+192 IRNKLGVAKNLKKKPSKEEEKEKLDSVTLNGKT
-207 KLSSFS
+207 
-213 SSEKLLELEKVELG
+213 
-227 NTKYYPE
+227 YYPTNITGVDLTVAKDSNKKIFVTYPIQGDNVTE
-234 NITAIDLRTAK
+234 NITK
-245 EEDHK
+245 EV
-250 YNLIY
+250 NI
-255 RKIKTEADEEEDKD
+255 
-269 SVVKK
+269 
-274 ELHVV
+274 V

-291 EINGKTLPYNTE
+291 EQDSGKTLPYNTE
-303 INLSISAKDKERHK
+303 INLSVKENDEKIHNK
-317 NLNGDNAALETT
+317 LKVAEDTST
-329 FEEKIYCGGTWRD
+329 MFEEKIYCGGTWRD
-342 WSTVSNGKK
+342 WDKVSNGKK
-351 IYTKN
+351 TYTKD
-356 SVDCEDSSIK
+356 SVNCDVSSIK
-366 IKYRWQDK
+366 IKYRWQDE
-374 QKNISKETKEPYTM
+374 QSNISRETKEPYTM

-397 EVKLESGGKVYEPG
+397 EVELKSGGKIYEPG

-482 DNNVEVRKTV
+482 DNNVEVQKTV
-492 KIDKTSPLVATII
+492 KIDKTAPDVATII
-505 TDSSYNKKYDS
+505 TDASYDKKYDS
-516 DINLTMSWTNKDLWF
+516 DVNITMSWTNKDLWF

-541 IENVTFKLKS
+541 VENVTFKLKS

-557 VHWVQEPD
+557 VHWAQEPD

-579 TKRYRDYASNGYS
+579 TKRYRNYASNGYS

-603 DDVIINVIDLAGN
+603 DDVIINITDLAGN

-623 IKLDTTPPSP
+623 IKLDKTPPSP

-657 VSEDQYKKP
+657 VSENQYKKP
-666 GSNEWKTYSSI
+666 GSNDWKTYSSI

-692 DRAGNESDPT
+692 DRAGNESAPT

-754 MGWATSKD
+754 MGWATSKN

-768 YDQQD
+768 YDQQE

-806 DTTASCNLYNGETSC
+806 DTTVSCNLYNGATSC
-821 TIKAPEIPNA
+821 TVTAPEIPNV

-838 QSTSASV
+838 QSTSASI
-845 RNKGNNPYKTLF
+845 RKKGNNPYKTLF

-911 KAAGQAYAKE
+911 KAAGQAYAKQ